1 MLYLLNEDVR
11 TVRWNGE
18 SLHEATSAIVKET
31 MNGDFTLTVKYP
43 ISDSGIYQLIQE
55 DMLIKAPTPVLGAQ
69 LFRIKKPVE
78 HNDHL
83 EITAYHI
90 SDDVMQRSI
99 TQMSVTSQSC
109 GMALSR
115 MVQNT
120 KTALG
125 DFSFN
130 SDIQDRRTFN
140 TTETETLYSV
150 LLDGKHSIVGTWE
163 GELVRDNFAMTVK
176 KSRGENRGVV
186 ITTHK
191 NLKDYQRT
199 KNSQNVVT
207 RIHARST
214 FKPEGAEKETTIRVT
229 VDSPLI
235 NSYPYINEKEY
246 ENNNAKSVEE
256 LQKWAQAKFSNE
268 GIDKISDAIKIEAYE
283 LDGQVVHMGD
293 TVNLKSWK
301 HNVDVFKKAI
311 AYEFDALKEEYI
323 SLILDDKAGAG
334 GSRTS
339 GGLSSAADAI
349 LGVTESA
356 QEVALEKALQNAD
369 LDFDH
374 KAGLLRQEISDGIEL
389 AKAKAEEVKQ
399 ELSDTINQR
408 FNSFDNGP
416 LKEAK
421 RRAEEALR
429 NAGASSLLAQ
439 EAKRI
444 GLDSVARLEEFKSQT
459 TSAQTA
465 LSGDLDALK
474 RTIVN
479 DIRPKQAQVEAEIA
493 KQVEALVQTK
503 KELAGASTLLAQEA
517 KRIELDSVARLEAFK
532 SQTTSAQTALSGD
545 LDVLKRTI
553 ANDIRPKQAQAEAEI
568 AKQVEALSRTKNEL
582 SGASTLLAQEAKR
595 IELDSVARLEAFKSQ
610 TTSAQ
615 TALSGDLDALKRTIA
630 NDIRPKQ
637 AQAEAEIAKQV
648 EALSRTKNELAGVKS
663 AQATYE
669 ETTTRRL
676 SELTNLANGKAS
688 KSELTQT
695 AEELAS
701 RIASV
706 QAGSSR
712 NYFRNSRSRT
722 FTTGGQAVY
731 DYRTFIVPDFW
742 KNSDRFK
749 RDYVRI
755 SFDVTFPVALVNDM
769 PAMVH
774 FSAHP
779 WYAYRNLIFKGGTVE
794 RQHFEFTIDL
804 SSSSETYQTNNVFI
818 RFGTNYGFPAGLQ
831 VVIENA
837 MLSVGNYFPAYQP
850 AYEDQEDRVSVVESN
865 FKQRADSLDAGV
877 SRLTEGFRTKAD
889 ISALNVTA
897 ENIRQSVKSLE
908 TDTQNKLNQ
917 KLSQAEFEVRAGS
930 IRQEILNATKDKANK
945 SELTQTAEELSSKIA
960 SVQASGRNLFLNS
973 LFKQDISKTGIWTTS
988 TYTATIDSESKY
1000 LGHKA
1005 LKIIGLNPSGRD
1017 GGNPK
1022 VTYPALGQFGKVIP
1036 GSTTNQDVTISFY
1049 AKANKNGIMLRSRL
1063 GDIGYKTGNV
1073 TLSTEIKRYVV
1084 HIPKGWTNESK
1095 QTTNEWL
1102 FNFNQE
1108 GTIWIWMPKF
1118 EISDVDTSYSE
1129 APEDIEGQISTVE
1142 STFKQRANSLEAGV
1156 SRLTEGLRTKV
1167 DISALNV
1174 TAENIRQSVKSLETD
1189 TQNKLNQKLSQAE
1202 FEVRAGSIRQE
1213 ILNATKD
1220 KASKSELTQT
1230 AEELASKIASVH
1242 LGRRNLLKGTKELAR
1257 YKPVSEYNGFKVIR
1271 TVAGA
1276 TRYQDSYVERTVIPT
1291 AGTEYIA
1298 IFYARASE
1306 NDYPVRCHFYNPNTV
1321 VSSEN
1326 SSGYKSRSSDGL
1338 SIIRLSTDWQLCWV
1352 KWTQTATDQAKTVI
1366 IGRHGPQVGGKEG
1379 VWVEICAPAIFE
1391 GNLAGDWSPAYED
1404 QDERVSVVESNFKQR
1419 ADSLEAGVSRLTE
1432 GLRTKADISSLNVTA
1447 ENIRQSVKSLETD
1460 TQNKLNQK
1468 LSQAEFEV
1476 RAGSIRQEIL
1486 NATKDKANKSEL
1498 TQTAEELASKIAS
1511 VQVGGRNYIRG
1522 TKRMMLARGLW
1533 ASGTFRPSG
1542 AGTAKTIDVSDSPA
1556 TGFDKAIRLTSSNA
1570 RDQIGIAQD
1579 GFYISQGTYTMSC
1592 WVKGRRGQKVKL
1604 QTYWQVN
1611 DNSGISPIFTLKDE
1625 NWTKLSFTS
1634 ARNRA
1639 GVASIGYVYLVN
1651 AEVGEYLD
1659 VLAPQ
1664 LEDGSLATSSK
1675 EAPEDIEGQISTV
1688 ESTFKQRADSLAA
1701 GVNRLTEG
1709 LRTKADISALN
1720 VTAENIR
1727 QSVKSLETDTQN
1739 KLNQK
1744 LSQAEFEVR
1753 AGSIRQEILNATKDK
1768 ASKSEL
1774 TQTAE
1779 ELASRIASVQ
1789 ASGRNLFL
1797 NSLFKQDIPKTGIWT
1812 TSTYTATIDSE
1823 SKYLGHKALKIIG
1836 LNPSGRDGGNPKV
1849 TYPALGQFG
1858 KVIPGSTTNQDVT
1871 ISFYAKANKNGIMLR
1886 SRLGNIGY
1894 KTGNVTLSTEIKRYV
1909 VHIPKGWTN
1918 ESKQTTNEWLFNF
1931 NQEGTIW
1938 IWMPKFEISDV
1949 DTSYSEAPEDI
1960 EGQISTVES
1969 NFKQRA
1975 DSLEAGVSRLTEGLR
1990 TKVDISALNV
2000 TAENIR
2006 QSVKSLETDTQNKL
2020 NQKLSQAEFEVRA
2033 GSIRQEILN
2042 VTKDKASKSELTQTA
2057 EELSSKIASVQV
2069 GGINLL
2075 RNTAS
2080 LLIGDRSKGCWMSA
2094 SGGNG
2099 RAISVE
2105 VLDPPKK
2112 MIKNMIRVIENT
2124 NGGNKDLTQLV
2135 RLRIGEKYTISCYAR
2150 IASDSPN
2157 ANVNLL
2163 FRSWANNTDLNRK
2176 FQKSISHKN
2185 WQKYS
2190 FTFTADAIE
2199 NSIQF
2204 GQSGAGIIEI
2214 CAPKIESGTLATDY
2228 SEAPEDIEGQISTV
2242 ESTFKQRANSLDA
2255 GVSRLTE
2262 GLRTKVDISALNV
2275 TAENIRQSVK
2285 SLETD
2290 TQNKLNQK
2298 LSQAEFEVRAGSIR
2312 QEILNATKDKADKT
2326 LVVSEAGKLRE
2337 EFSKMKVGGRNLWI
2351 KSKTVGAVIEKLPE
2365 NHVTGQKECYRLENN
2380 STLTFNLEPDF
2391 SSRLYQ
2397 KVTFSAW
2404 IKYENVVQGRN
2415 FWNVFNC
2422 FKHYLFRKNSETGV
2436 QSGPD
2441 YATLGMY
2448 KGSADWKY
2456 ITFTYD
2462 YSEKTNFDQLKTSLR
2477 FNLEG
2482 ATSGTAWVTGIK
2494 VEIGSVATDWSPAP
2508 EDADGLITEAKAT
2521 FERTAQGLRT
2531 DLSAIQEY
2539 VNKDGQRQE
2548 ALQRYTREE
2557 SARQATAVRE
2567 LVNRDFVGKAT
2578 YQEDVKGINQRIEA
2592 VKTSANKDI
2601 ASQIASYRQSVD
2613 GKFTDISSQI
2623 TTYKQDV
2630 GGQISGLSN
2639 RLTSS
2644 EQGTTTQI
2652 SNLSNRINSN
2662 KQGTDNQISNL
2673 KTQVATNKD
2682 NAERQMGRIS
2692 DQVSA
2697 NKANADSQ
2705 FANVTNQLARKVE
2718 TTDFQRVKETSKL
2731 YERILGNT
2739 ENGIADKVARMA
2751 LTNQLFQVEVGKYS
2765 VSGPNLIKNSD
2776 FKNATNEWGSTQN
2789 LGRLV
2794 KHSFYHNG
2802 QKDLMRLSNATKN
2815 ENFLYSHR
2823 FNLERNTDY
2832 VLNFRGF
2839 NNSALASYDVYI
2851 LGRRAGESD
2860 GFTIVKKVVS
2870 SKKLSTSRCEDV
2882 SVTFNSGEMD
2892 NAYIRFDNNGS
2903 SSGTA
2908 DLYITE
2914 VDLYKGYKPRTWQ
2927 PHPEDAVADAN
2938 KKLEATQ
2945 TKMTQLAGSWV
2956 VENINSAGDI
2966 ISGINLGANGHN
2978 RLVGKLTHITGETL
2992 IDRAVIKSA
3001 MVDKLKTANFEAGS
3015 VTTTILEA
3023 EAVTA
3028 EKLKVDNA
3036 LIKKLTATD
3045 AFIDQLI
3052 SKRIF
3057 STKVESVISSST
3069 FLEAYQ
3075 GRIGGFTLGQFDQG
3089 GGRWISG
3096 VNQFSVGMGNGAGYG
3111 VRTAFWANWGN
3122 NWNYAG
3128 PKAWNVN
3135 TDGKMYCRNEVG
3147 FYDQVD
3153 FSNSSRANFYG
3164 NTTFSRSP
3172 VFSNGIELG
3181 SKDVLGDGWNPKGGR
3196 NAVVW
3201 WNQVGSGS
3209 LKYWMEQKSDRRLK
3223 ENITD
3228 TAVKALDKINRLRM
3242 VAFDFI
3248 ENKKHEEIGL
3258 IAQEAETIVPR
3269 IVSRDPENPDGYL
3282 HIDYTALVPYLIKA
3296 IQELNQKIEK
3306 MEKIIA

>member
-1 MLYLLNEDVR
+1 
-11 TVRWNGE
+11 
-18 SLHEATSAIVKET
+18 
-31 MNGDFTLTVKYP
+31 
-43 ISDSGIYQLIQE
+43 
-55 DMLIKAPTPVLGAQ
+55 
-69 LFRIKKPVE
+69 
-78 HNDHL
+78 
-83 EITAYHI
+83 
-90 SDDVMQRSI
+90 
-99 TQMSVTSQSC
+99 
-109 GMALSR
+109 
-115 MVQNT
+115 
-120 KTALG
+120 
-125 DFSFN
+125 
-130 SDIQDRRTFN
+130 
-140 TTETETLYSV
+140 
-150 LLDGKHSIVGTWE
+150 
-163 GELVRDNFAMTVK
+163 
-176 KSRGENRGVV
+176 
-186 ITTHK
+186 
-191 NLKDYQRT
+191 
-199 KNSQNVVT
+199 
-207 RIHARST
+207 
-214 FKPEGAEKETTIRVT
+214 
-229 VDSPLI
+229 
-235 NSYPYINEKEY
+235 
-246 ENNNAKSVEE
+246 
-256 LQKWAQAKFSNE
+256 
-268 GIDKISDAIKIEAYE
+268 
-283 LDGQVVHMGD
+283 
-293 TVNLKSWK
+293 
-301 HNVDVFKKAI
+301 
-311 AYEFDALKEEYI
+311 
-323 SLILDDKAGAG
+323 
-334 GSRTS
+334 
-339 GGLSSAADAI
+339 
-349 LGVTESA
+349 
-356 QEVALEKALQNAD
+356 
-369 LDFDH
+369 
-374 KAGLLRQEISDGIEL
+374 
-389 AKAKAEEVKQ
+389 
-399 ELSDTINQR
+399 
-408 FNSFDNGP
+408 
-416 LKEAK
+416 
-421 RRAEEALR
+421 
-429 NAGASSLLAQ
+429 
-439 EAKRI
+439 
-444 GLDSVARLEEFKSQT
+444 
-459 TSAQTA
+459 
-465 LSGDLDALK
+465 
-474 RTIVN
+474 
-479 DIRPKQAQVEAEIA
+479 
-493 KQVEALVQTK
+493 
-503 KELAGASTLLAQEA
+503 LAQEA

-553 ANDIRPKQAQAEAEI
+553 ANDIRPKQAQAE
-568 AKQVEALSRTKNEL
+568 T
-582 SGASTLLAQEAKR
+582 
-595 IELDSVARLEAFKSQ
+595 
-610 TTSAQ
+610 
-615 TALSGDLDALKRTIA
+615 
-630 NDIRPKQ
+630 
-637 AQAEAEIAKQV
+637 EIAKQV

-701 RIASV
+701 
-706 QAGSSR
+706 
-712 NYFRNSRSRT
+712 
-722 FTTGGQAVY
+722 
-731 DYRTFIVPDFW
+731 
-742 KNSDRFK
+742 K
-749 RDYVRI
+749 
-755 SFDVTFPVALVNDM
+755 
-769 PAMVH
+769 
-774 FSAHP
+774 
-779 WYAYRNLIFKGGTVE
+779 
-794 RQHFEFTIDL
+794 
-804 SSSSETYQTNNVFI
+804 
-818 RFGTNYGFPAGLQ
+818 
-831 VVIENA
+831 
-837 MLSVGNYFPAYQP
+837 
-850 AYEDQEDRVSVVESN
+850 
-865 FKQRADSLDAGV
+865 
-877 SRLTEGFRTKAD
+877 
-889 ISALNVTA
+889 
-897 ENIRQSVKSLE
+897 
-908 TDTQNKLNQ
+908 
-917 KLSQAEFEVRAGS
+917 
-930 IRQEILNATKDKANK
+930 
-945 SELTQTAEELSSKIA
+945 
-960 SVQASGRNLFLNS
+960 
-973 LFKQDISKTGIWTTS
+973 
-988 TYTATIDSESKY
+988 
-1000 LGHKA
+1000 
-1005 LKIIGLNPSGRD
+1005 
-1017 GGNPK
+1017 
-1022 VTYPALGQFGKVIP
+1022 
-1036 GSTTNQDVTISFY
+1036 
-1049 AKANKNGIMLRSRL
+1049 
-1063 GDIGYKTGNV
+1063 
-1073 TLSTEIKRYVV
+1073 
-1084 HIPKGWTNESK
+1084 
-1095 QTTNEWL
+1095 
-1102 FNFNQE
+1102 
-1108 GTIWIWMPKF
+1108 
-1118 EISDVDTSYSE
+1118 
-1129 APEDIEGQISTVE
+1129 
-1142 STFKQRANSLEAGV
+1142 
-1156 SRLTEGLRTKV
+1156 
-1167 DISALNV
+1167 
-1174 TAENIRQSVKSLETD
+1174 
-1189 TQNKLNQKLSQAE
+1189 
-1202 FEVRAGSIRQE
+1202 
-1213 ILNATKD
+1213 
-1220 KASKSELTQT
+1220 
-1230 AEELASKIASVH
+1230 
-1242 LGRRNLLKGTKELAR
+1242 
-1257 YKPVSEYNGFKVIR
+1257 
-1271 TVAGA
+1271 
-1276 TRYQDSYVERTVIPT
+1276 
-1291 AGTEYIA
+1291 
-1298 IFYARASE
+1298 
-1306 NDYPVRCHFYNPNTV
+1306 
-1321 VSSEN
+1321 
-1326 SSGYKSRSSDGL
+1326 
-1338 SIIRLSTDWQLCWV
+1338 
-1352 KWTQTATDQAKTVI
+1352 
-1366 IGRHGPQVGGKEG
+1366 
-1379 VWVEICAPAIFE
+1379 
-1391 GNLAGDWSPAYED
+1391 
-1404 QDERVSVVESNFKQR
+1404 
-1419 ADSLEAGVSRLTE
+1419 
-1432 GLRTKADISSLNVTA
+1432 
-1447 ENIRQSVKSLETD
+1447 
-1460 TQNKLNQK
+1460 
-1468 LSQAEFEV
+1468 
-1476 RAGSIRQEIL
+1476 
-1486 NATKDKANKSEL
+1486 
-1498 TQTAEELASKIAS
+1498 
-1511 VQVGGRNYIRG
+1511 
-1522 TKRMMLARGLW
+1522 
-1533 ASGTFRPSG
+1533 
-1542 AGTAKTIDVSDSPA
+1542 
-1556 TGFDKAIRLTSSNA
+1556 
-1570 RDQIGIAQD
+1570 
-1579 GFYISQGTYTMSC
+1579 
-1592 WVKGRRGQKVKL
+1592 
-1604 QTYWQVN
+1604 
-1611 DNSGISPIFTLKDE
+1611 
-1625 NWTKLSFTS
+1625 
-1634 ARNRA
+1634 
-1639 GVASIGYVYLVN
+1639 
-1651 AEVGEYLD
+1651 
-1659 VLAPQ
+1659 
-1664 LEDGSLATSSK
+1664 
-1675 EAPEDIEGQISTV
+1675 
-1688 ESTFKQRADSLAA
+1688 
-1701 GVNRLTEG
+1701 
-1709 LRTKADISALN
+1709 
-1720 VTAENIR
+1720 
-1727 QSVKSLETDTQN
+1727 
-1739 KLNQK
+1739 
-1744 LSQAEFEVR
+1744 
-1753 AGSIRQEILNATKDK
+1753 
-1768 ASKSEL
+1768 
-1774 TQTAE
+1774 
-1779 ELASRIASVQ
+1779 IASVQ

-1990 TKVDISALNV
+1990 TKADISALNV

-2105 VLDPPKK
+2105 VLDPPQK

-2150 IASDSPN
+2150 VASDSPN

-2163 FRSWANNTDLNRK
+2163 FRSWANDTDLNRK

-2242 ESTFKQRANSLDA
+2242 ESTFKQRANSLEA
-2255 GVSRLTE
+2255 GVNRLTE
-2262 GLRTKVDISALNV
+2262 GLRTKADISSLNV

-2557 SARQATAVRE
+2557 STRQATAVRE

-2652 SNLSNRINSN
+2652 SNISNRINSN

-2945 TKMTQLAGSWV
+2945 TKMTQLAGSWAV
-2956 VENINSAGDI
+2956 QNINSAGDI

-2978 RLVGKLTHITGETL
+2978 RFVGKLTHITGETL

-3045 AFIDQLI
+3045 AFIDELI

-3057 STKVESVISSST
+3057 SIKVESVISSST

-3201 WNQVGSGS
+3201 WNQIGSGS
-3209 LKYWMEQKSDRRLK
+3209 VKYWMEQKSDRRLK

-3306 MEKIIA
+3306 MEKTIA

>member
-1 MLYLLNEDVR
+1 MDALTRRQFDRAMFAKERTLAIRVGDYASRDIKEASFEYGYIKGDTYKPGGTCAGSGKITFTSIITTFNKLDTLHPEIGLLVGDTYQWVKMGEYFINDIEIDRNRNTTTLELMDGMFKLNREYVTDLHFPAEVR
-11 TVRWNGE
+11 EV
-18 SLHEATSAIVKET
+18 
-31 MNGDFTLTVKYP
+31 
-43 ISDSGIYQLIQE
+43 IQE
-55 DMLIKAPTPVLGAQ
+55 ICL
-69 LFRIKKPVE
+69 
-78 HNDHL
+78 
-83 EITAYHI
+83 
-90 SDDVMQRSI
+90 
-99 TQMSVTSQSC
+99 
-109 GMALSR
+109 
-115 MVQNT
+115 
-120 KTALG
+120 KT
-125 DFSFN
+125 
-130 SDIQDRRTFN
+130 
-140 TTETETLYSV
+140 
-150 LLDGKHSIVGTWE
+150 
-163 GELVRDNFAMTVK
+163 
-176 KSRGENRGVV
+176 
-186 ITTHK
+186 
-191 NLKDYQRT
+191 
-199 KNSQNVVT
+199 
-207 RIHARST
+207 
-214 FKPEGAEKETTIRVT
+214 
-229 VDSPLI
+229 
-235 NSYPYINEKEY
+235 
-246 ENNNAKSVEE
+246 
-256 LQKWAQAKFSNE
+256 
-268 GIDKISDAIKIEAYE
+268 
-283 LDGQVVHMGD
+283 
-293 TVNLKSWK
+293 
-301 HNVDVFKKAI
+301 
-311 AYEFDALKEEYI
+311 
-323 SLILDDKAGAG
+323 
-334 GSRTS
+334 
-339 GGLSSAADAI
+339 
-349 LGVTESA
+349 
-356 QEVALEKALQNAD
+356 
-369 LDFDH
+369 
-374 KAGLLRQEISDGIEL
+374 GIEL
-389 AKAKAEEVKQ
+389 ANDYFGISAMRYHIEQVPEGKKLSFRDMLSAMTQMIGMSCFFNREGKMEIRDLTESNITINADSYFLHGLTKSEIEYQIAGITCKTDKKSLTVGMKTGRSLELDNVFMTQSALNDLYYKLKNLTYYPYNLNYQGHLLLEVGQWVTIQTNKKETFKVPVLSQSFTFKGGLRGRISADSKAGNDTQYSYEGTITKHIKQQDGIEAKIQAQIEAADKDFDQKVDKIKKDFNDQVELAKARAEEVKR

-416 LKEAK
+416 LKETK
-421 RRAEEALR
+421 RKAEEALR
-429 NAGASSLLAQ
+429 NAGASTLLAQ

-444 GLDSVARLEEFKSQT
+444 GLDSVARLEAFKSQT

-474 RTIVN
+474 RTIAN
-479 DIRPKQAQVEAEIA
+479 DIRPKQAQAEAEIA
-493 KQVEALVQTK
+493 KQAEALSRTK
-503 KELAGASTLLAQEA
+503 NELAGASTLLAQEA

-532 SQTTSAQTALSGD
+532 LQTTSAQTALSGD
-545 LDVLKRTI
+545 LDV
-553 ANDIRPKQAQAEAEI
+553 
-568 AKQVEALSRTKNEL
+568 
-582 SGASTLLAQEAKR
+582 
-595 IELDSVARLEAFKSQ
+595 
-610 TTSAQ
+610 
-615 TALSGDLDALKRTIA
+615 LKRTIA

-706 QAGSSR
+706 QVGGINLLR
-712 NYFRNSRSRT
+712 NTASLLIGDRS
-722 FTTGGQAVY
+722 
-731 DYRTFIVPDFW
+731 
-742 KNSDRFK
+742 
-749 RDYVRI
+749 
-755 SFDVTFPVALVNDM
+755 
-769 PAMVH
+769 
-774 FSAHP
+774 
-779 WYAYRNLIFKGGTVE
+779 KGCWM
-794 RQHFEFTIDL
+794 
-804 SSSSETYQTNNVFI
+804 SSSGGNGRAISVEVLAPPKKMIKNMI
-818 RFGTNYGFPAGLQ
+818 R
-831 VVIENA
+831 VIENTNG
-837 MLSVGNYFPAYQP
+837 GNKDLTQLVRLRIGEKYTISCYARVASDSPNANVNLLFRSWANDTDLNRKFQKSISHKNWQKYSFTFTADAIENSIQFGQSGAGIIEICAPKIESGTLATDYSEAP
-850 AYEDQEDRVSVVESN
+850 EDIEGQISTVESN
-865 FKQRADSLDAGV
+865 FKQRADSLEAGV
-877 SRLTEGFRTKAD
+877 SRLTEGLRTKAD

-930 IRQEILNATKDKANK
+930 IRQEILN
-945 SELTQTAEELSSKIA
+945 
-960 SVQASGRNLFLNS
+960 V
-973 LFKQDISKTGIWTTS
+973 
-988 TYTATIDSESKY
+988 
-1000 LGHKA
+1000 
-1005 LKIIGLNPSGRD
+1005 
-1017 GGNPK
+1017 
-1022 VTYPALGQFGKVIP
+1022 
-1036 GSTTNQDVTISFY
+1036 
-1049 AKANKNGIMLRSRL
+1049 
-1063 GDIGYKTGNV
+1063 
-1073 TLSTEIKRYVV
+1073 
-1084 HIPKGWTNESK
+1084 
-1095 QTTNEWL
+1095 
-1102 FNFNQE
+1102 
-1108 GTIWIWMPKF
+1108 
-1118 EISDVDTSYSE
+1118 
-1129 APEDIEGQISTVE
+1129 
-1142 STFKQRANSLEAGV
+1142 
-1156 SRLTEGLRTKV
+1156 
-1167 DISALNV
+1167 
-1174 TAENIRQSVKSLETD
+1174 
-1189 TQNKLNQKLSQAE
+1189 
-1202 FEVRAGSIRQE
+1202 
-1213 ILNATKD
+1213 TKD

-1230 AEELASKIASVH
+1230 AEELSSKIASVH

-1404 QDERVSVVESNFKQR
+1404 QDERVSAVESNFKQR
-1419 ADSLEAGVSRLTE
+1419 ADSLEAGVS
-1432 GLRTKADISSLNVTA
+1432 
-1447 ENIRQSVKSLETD
+1447 
-1460 TQNKLNQK
+1460 
-1468 LSQAEFEV
+1468 
-1476 RAGSIRQEIL
+1476 
-1486 NATKDKANKSEL
+1486 
-1498 TQTAEELASKIAS
+1498 
-1511 VQVGGRNYIRG
+1511 
-1522 TKRMMLARGLW
+1522 
-1533 ASGTFRPSG
+1533 
-1542 AGTAKTIDVSDSPA
+1542 
-1556 TGFDKAIRLTSSNA
+1556 
-1570 RDQIGIAQD
+1570 
-1579 GFYISQGTYTMSC
+1579 
-1592 WVKGRRGQKVKL
+1592 
-1604 QTYWQVN
+1604 
-1611 DNSGISPIFTLKDE
+1611 
-1625 NWTKLSFTS
+1625 
-1634 ARNRA
+1634 
-1639 GVASIGYVYLVN
+1639 
-1651 AEVGEYLD
+1651 
-1659 VLAPQ
+1659 
-1664 LEDGSLATSSK
+1664 
-1675 EAPEDIEGQISTV
+1675 
-1688 ESTFKQRADSLAA
+1688 
-1701 GVNRLTEG
+1701 RLTEG

-1768 ASKSEL
+1768 A
-1774 TQTAE
+1774 
-1779 ELASRIASVQ
+1779 
-1789 ASGRNLFL
+1789 
-1797 NSLFKQDIPKTGIWT
+1797 
-1812 TSTYTATIDSE
+1812 
-1823 SKYLGHKALKIIG
+1823 
-1836 LNPSGRDGGNPKV
+1836 
-1849 TYPALGQFG
+1849 
-1858 KVIPGSTTNQDVT
+1858 
-1871 ISFYAKANKNGIMLR
+1871 
-1886 SRLGNIGY
+1886 
-1894 KTGNVTLSTEIKRYV
+1894 
-1909 VHIPKGWTN
+1909 
-1918 ESKQTTNEWLFNF
+1918 
-1931 NQEGTIW
+1931 
-1938 IWMPKFEISDV
+1938 
-1949 DTSYSEAPEDI
+1949 
-1960 EGQISTVES
+1960 
-1969 NFKQRA
+1969 
-1975 DSLEAGVSRLTEGLR
+1975 
-1990 TKVDISALNV
+1990 
-2000 TAENIR
+2000 
-2006 QSVKSLETDTQNKL
+2006 
-2020 NQKLSQAEFEVRA
+2020 
-2033 GSIRQEILN
+2033 
-2042 VTKDKASKSELTQTA
+2042 
-2057 EELSSKIASVQV
+2057 
-2069 GGINLL
+2069 
-2075 RNTAS
+2075 
-2080 LLIGDRSKGCWMSA
+2080 
-2094 SGGNG
+2094 
-2099 RAISVE
+2099 
-2105 VLDPPKK
+2105 
-2112 MIKNMIRVIENT
+2112 
-2124 NGGNKDLTQLV
+2124 
-2135 RLRIGEKYTISCYAR
+2135 
-2150 IASDSPN
+2150 
-2157 ANVNLL
+2157 
-2163 FRSWANNTDLNRK
+2163 
-2176 FQKSISHKN
+2176 
-2185 WQKYS
+2185 
-2190 FTFTADAIE
+2190 
-2199 NSIQF
+2199 
-2204 GQSGAGIIEI
+2204 
-2214 CAPKIESGTLATDY
+2214 
-2228 SEAPEDIEGQISTV
+2228 
-2242 ESTFKQRANSLDA
+2242 
-2255 GVSRLTE
+2255 
-2262 GLRTKVDISALNV
+2262 
-2275 TAENIRQSVK
+2275 
-2285 SLETD
+2285 
-2290 TQNKLNQK
+2290 
-2298 LSQAEFEVRAGSIR
+2298 
-2312 QEILNATKDKADKT
+2312 DKT
-2326 LVVSEAGKLRE
+2326 LVVTEAGKLRE

-2539 VNKDGQRQE
+2539 VNKNGQRQE

-2557 SARQATAVRE
+2557 STRQATAVRE

-2662 KQGTDNQISNL
+2662 KQGADNQISNL

-2945 TKMTQLAGSWV
+2945 TKMTLLTGSWAV
-2956 VENINSAGDI
+2956 QNINSAGDI

-2978 RLVGKLTHITGETL
+2978 RFVGKLTHITGETL

-3001 MVDKLKTANFEAGS
+3001 MVDKLKTGNFEAGS
-3015 VTTTILEA
+3015 VTTTILDA

-3036 LIKKLTATD
+3036 LIRKLTAND

-3057 STKVESVISSST
+3057 SIKVESVISSST

-3096 VNQFSVGMGNGAGYG
+3096 VNQFSVGMGNGAGHG

-3209 LKYWMEQKSDRRLK
+3209 VKYWMEQKSDRRLK

-3258 IAQEAETIVPR
+3258 IAQEAETIVPK

-3306 MEKIIA
+3306 MEKTIA

>member
-1 MLYLLNEDVR
+1 MLYLLNKDVR

-18 SLHEATSAIVKET
+18 PLHEATSAIVKEI

-78 HNDHL
+78 YNDHL

-99 TQMSVTSQSC
+99 TPVSVTSQSC
-109 GMALSR
+109 GMTLSR

-140 TTETETLYSV
+140 TTETETLYSI

-191 NLKDYQRT
+191 NLKNYQRT

-207 RIHARST
+207 RIHAKST

-246 ENNNAKSVEE
+246 ENNNAKTVEE
-256 LQKWAQAKFSNE
+256 LQKWAQSKFSNE
-268 GIDKISDAIKIEAYE
+268 GIDKVSDAIKIEAYE

-301 HNVDVFKKAI
+301 HNVDAFKKAI

-323 SLILDDKAGAG
+323 SLTFDDKAGIG
-334 GSRTS
+334 GSRAS

-356 QEVALEKALQNAD
+356 QEIALDKALQNAD

-374 KAGLLRQEISDGIEL
+374 KAGLLRQEISDDIEL
-389 AKAKAEEVKQ
+389 AKAKAEEVKR

-416 LKEAK
+416 LKETK
-421 RRAEEALR
+421 RKAEEALR
-429 NAGASSLLAQ
+429 QAGASSSLAQ

-444 GLDSVARLEEFKSQT
+444 G
-459 TSAQTA
+459 
-465 LSGDLDALK
+465 
-474 RTIVN
+474 
-479 DIRPKQAQVEAEIA
+479 
-493 KQVEALVQTK
+493 
-503 KELAGASTLLAQEA
+503 
-517 KRIELDSVARLEAFK
+517 LDSVARLEAFK

-545 LDVLKRTI
+545 LDALKRTI

-582 SGASTLLAQEAKR
+582 AGASTLLAQEAKR

-637 AQAEAEIAKQV
+637 AQAETEIAKQV

-755 SFDVTFPVALVNDM
+755 SFDVTFPVALVNDI

-804 SSSSETYQTNNVFI
+804 SSSSEDYQTNNVFI

-850 AYEDQEDRVSVVESN
+850 AYEDQEDRVS
-865 FKQRADSLDAGV
+865 A
-877 SRLTEGFRTKAD
+877 
-889 ISALNVTA
+889 
-897 ENIRQSVKSLE
+897 
-908 TDTQNKLNQ
+908 
-917 KLSQAEFEVRAGS
+917 
-930 IRQEILNATKDKANK
+930 
-945 SELTQTAEELSSKIA
+945 
-960 SVQASGRNLFLNS
+960 
-973 LFKQDISKTGIWTTS
+973 
-988 TYTATIDSESKY
+988 
-1000 LGHKA
+1000 
-1005 LKIIGLNPSGRD
+1005 
-1017 GGNPK
+1017 
-1022 VTYPALGQFGKVIP
+1022 
-1036 GSTTNQDVTISFY
+1036 
-1049 AKANKNGIMLRSRL
+1049 
-1063 GDIGYKTGNV
+1063 
-1073 TLSTEIKRYVV
+1073 
-1084 HIPKGWTNESK
+1084 
-1095 QTTNEWL
+1095 
-1102 FNFNQE
+1102 
-1108 GTIWIWMPKF
+1108 
-1118 EISDVDTSYSE
+1118 
-1129 APEDIEGQISTVE
+1129 
-1142 STFKQRANSLEAGV
+1142 
-1156 SRLTEGLRTKV
+1156 
-1167 DISALNV
+1167 
-1174 TAENIRQSVKSLETD
+1174 
-1189 TQNKLNQKLSQAE
+1189 
-1202 FEVRAGSIRQE
+1202 
-1213 ILNATKD
+1213 
-1220 KASKSELTQT
+1220 
-1230 AEELASKIASVH
+1230 
-1242 LGRRNLLKGTKELAR
+1242 
-1257 YKPVSEYNGFKVIR
+1257 
-1271 TVAGA
+1271 
-1276 TRYQDSYVERTVIPT
+1276 
-1291 AGTEYIA
+1291 
-1298 IFYARASE
+1298 
-1306 NDYPVRCHFYNPNTV
+1306 
-1321 VSSEN
+1321 
-1326 SSGYKSRSSDGL
+1326 
-1338 SIIRLSTDWQLCWV
+1338 
-1352 KWTQTATDQAKTVI
+1352 
-1366 IGRHGPQVGGKEG
+1366 
-1379 VWVEICAPAIFE
+1379 
-1391 GNLAGDWSPAYED
+1391 
-1404 QDERVSVVESNFKQR
+1404 VESNFKQR

-1486 NATKDKANKSEL
+1486 NATKDKASKSEL
-1498 TQTAEELASKIAS
+1498 TQTAEELASK
-1511 VQVGGRNYIRG
+1511 
-1522 TKRMMLARGLW
+1522 
-1533 ASGTFRPSG
+1533 
-1542 AGTAKTIDVSDSPA
+1542 
-1556 TGFDKAIRLTSSNA
+1556 
-1570 RDQIGIAQD
+1570 
-1579 GFYISQGTYTMSC
+1579 
-1592 WVKGRRGQKVKL
+1592 
-1604 QTYWQVN
+1604 
-1611 DNSGISPIFTLKDE
+1611 
-1625 NWTKLSFTS
+1625 
-1634 ARNRA
+1634 
-1639 GVASIGYVYLVN
+1639 
-1651 AEVGEYLD
+1651 
-1659 VLAPQ
+1659 
-1664 LEDGSLATSSK
+1664 
-1675 EAPEDIEGQISTV
+1675 
-1688 ESTFKQRADSLAA
+1688 
-1701 GVNRLTEG
+1701 
-1709 LRTKADISALN
+1709 
-1720 VTAENIR
+1720 
-1727 QSVKSLETDTQN
+1727 
-1739 KLNQK
+1739 
-1744 LSQAEFEVR
+1744 
-1753 AGSIRQEILNATKDK
+1753 
-1768 ASKSEL
+1768 
-1774 TQTAE
+1774 
-1779 ELASRIASVQ
+1779 IASVQ

-1823 SKYLGHKALKIIG
+1823 SKYLGHNALKIIG

-1931 NQEGTIW
+1931 NQEGTVW

-1969 NFKQRA
+1969 
-1975 DSLEAGVSRLTEGLR
+1975 
-1990 TKVDISALNV
+1990 
-2000 TAENIR
+2000 
-2006 QSVKSLETDTQNKL
+2006 
-2020 NQKLSQAEFEVRA
+2020 
-2033 GSIRQEILN
+2033 
-2042 VTKDKASKSELTQTA
+2042 
-2057 EELSSKIASVQV
+2057 
-2069 GGINLL
+2069 
-2075 RNTAS
+2075 
-2080 LLIGDRSKGCWMSA
+2080 
-2094 SGGNG
+2094 
-2099 RAISVE
+2099 
-2105 VLDPPKK
+2105 
-2112 MIKNMIRVIENT
+2112 
-2124 NGGNKDLTQLV
+2124 
-2135 RLRIGEKYTISCYAR
+2135 
-2150 IASDSPN
+2150 
-2157 ANVNLL
+2157 
-2163 FRSWANNTDLNRK
+2163 
-2176 FQKSISHKN
+2176 
-2185 WQKYS
+2185 
-2190 FTFTADAIE
+2190 
-2199 NSIQF
+2199 
-2204 GQSGAGIIEI
+2204 
-2214 CAPKIESGTLATDY
+2214 
-2228 SEAPEDIEGQISTV
+2228 
-2242 ESTFKQRANSLDA
+2242 TFKQRANSLDA
-2255 GVSRLTE
+2255 GVRSLTE
-2262 GLRTKVDISALNV
+2262 GLRTKVDISSLNV

-2927 PHPEDAVADAN
+2927 PHPEDVVADAN

-2945 TKMTQLAGSWV
+2945 TKMTLLTGSWAV
-2956 VENINSAGDI
+2956 QNINSAGDI

-2978 RLVGKLTHITGETL
+2978 RFVGKLTHITGETL

-3015 VTTTILEA
+3015 VTTTILDA

-3028 EKLKVDNA
+3028 DKVRFDA
-3036 LIKKLTATD
+3036 AFIRKMTAND
-3045 AFIDQLI
+3045 AFIDQLT

-3096 VNQFSVGMGNGAGYG
+3096 VNQFSVGMGNGAGHG

-3209 LKYWMEQKSDRRLK
+3209 VKYWMEQKSDRRLK

-3306 MEKIIA
+3306 MEKTIA

>member
-444 GLDSVARLEEFKSQT
+444 GLDSVARLEAFKSQT

-568 AKQVEALSRTKNEL
+568 AKQVEVLSRTKNEL
-582 SGASTLLAQEAKR
+582 S
-595 IELDSVARLEAFKSQ
+595 
-610 TTSAQ
+610 
-615 TALSGDLDALKRTIA
+615 
-630 NDIRPKQ
+630 
-637 AQAEAEIAKQV
+637 
-648 EALSRTKNELAGVKS
+648 GVKS

-804 SSSSETYQTNNVFI
+804 SSSSEDYQTNNVFI

-877 SRLTEGFRTKAD
+877 SRLTEGLRTKAD
-889 ISALNVTA
+889 IS
-897 ENIRQSVKSLE
+897 S
-908 TDTQNKLNQ
+908 
-917 KLSQAEFEVRAGS
+917 
-930 IRQEILNATKDKANK
+930 
-945 SELTQTAEELSSKIA
+945 
-960 SVQASGRNLFLNS
+960 
-973 LFKQDISKTGIWTTS
+973 
-988 TYTATIDSESKY
+988 
-1000 LGHKA
+1000 
-1005 LKIIGLNPSGRD
+1005 
-1017 GGNPK
+1017 
-1022 VTYPALGQFGKVIP
+1022 
-1036 GSTTNQDVTISFY
+1036 
-1049 AKANKNGIMLRSRL
+1049 
-1063 GDIGYKTGNV
+1063 
-1073 TLSTEIKRYVV
+1073 
-1084 HIPKGWTNESK
+1084 
-1095 QTTNEWL
+1095 
-1102 FNFNQE
+1102 
-1108 GTIWIWMPKF
+1108 
-1118 EISDVDTSYSE
+1118 
-1129 APEDIEGQISTVE
+1129 
-1142 STFKQRANSLEAGV
+1142 
-1156 SRLTEGLRTKV
+1156 
-1167 DISALNV
+1167 LNV

-1404 QDERVSVVESNFKQR
+1404 QDERVSAVESNFKQR

-1486 NATKDKANKSEL
+1486 NATKDKASKSEL
-1498 TQTAEELASKIAS
+1498 TQTAEELSSKIAS

-1542 AGTAKTIDVSDSPA
+1542 AGTAKTIDVSDSPV

-1688 ESTFKQRADSLAA
+1688 ESTFKQRANSLDA
-1701 GVNRLTEG
+1701 GVRSLTEG
-1709 LRTKADISALN
+1709 LRTKVDISSLN

-1727 QSVKSLETDTQN
+1727 QSVKRLETDTQN

-1779 ELASRIASVQ
+1779 ELSSKIASVQ

-1797 NSLFKQDIPKTGIWT
+1797 NSLFKQDISKTGIWT
-1812 TSTYTATIDSE
+1812 TSTYTAAIDSE
-1823 SKYLGHKALKIIG
+1823 SKYLGYNALKIIG

-1931 NQEGTIW
+1931 NQEGTVW

-1969 NFKQRA
+1969 TFKQRA
-1975 DSLEAGVSRLTEGLR
+1975 NSLEAGVRSLTEGLR

-2042 VTKDKASKSELTQTA
+2042 ATKDKASKSELTQTA

-2135 RLRIGEKYTISCYAR
+2135 GLRIGEKYTISCYAR

-2494 VEIGSVATDWSPAP
+2494 VEIGSVTTDWSPAP

-3306 MEKIIA
+3306 MEKTIA

>member
-479 DIRPKQAQVEAEIA
+479 DIRPKQAQ
-493 KQVEALVQTK
+493 
-503 KELAGASTLLAQEA
+503 
-517 KRIELDSVARLEAFK
+517 
-532 SQTTSAQTALSGD
+532 
-545 LDVLKRTI
+545 
-553 ANDIRPKQAQAEAEI
+553 AEAEI

-615 TALSGDLDALKRTIA
+615 TALSGDLDVLKRTIA

-804 SSSSETYQTNNVFI
+804 SSSSEDYQTNNVFI

-877 SRLTEGFRTKAD
+877 SRLTEGLRTKAD
-889 ISALNVTA
+889 ISSLNVTA

-930 IRQEILNATKDKANK
+930 IRQEILNATKDKASK

-988 TYTATIDSESKY
+988 TYTAAIDSESKY

-1063 GDIGYKTGNV
+1063 GNIGYKTGNV

-1108 GTIWIWMPKF
+1108 GTVWIWMPKF

-1129 APEDIEGQISTVE
+1129 APEDIEGQISTAE

-1156 SRLTEGLRTKV
+1156 SRLTEGLRTKA
-1167 DISALNV
+1167 DISSLNV

-1379 VWVEICAPAIFE
+1379 VWFEICAPAIFE

-1404 QDERVSVVESNFKQR
+1404 QDERVSAVESNFKQR

-1486 NATKDKANKSEL
+1486 NATKDKASKSEL
-1498 TQTAEELASKIAS
+1498 TQTAEELSSKIAS

-1542 AGTAKTIDVSDSPA
+1542 AGTAKTIDVSDSPV

-1688 ESTFKQRADSLAA
+1688 ESTFKQRANSLEA

-1709 LRTKADISALN
+1709 LRTKVDISALN

-1779 ELASRIASVQ
+1779 EL
-1789 ASGRNLFL
+1789 
-1797 NSLFKQDIPKTGIWT
+1797 
-1812 TSTYTATIDSE
+1812 
-1823 SKYLGHKALKIIG
+1823 
-1836 LNPSGRDGGNPKV
+1836 
-1849 TYPALGQFG
+1849 
-1858 KVIPGSTTNQDVT
+1858 
-1871 ISFYAKANKNGIMLR
+1871 
-1886 SRLGNIGY
+1886 
-1894 KTGNVTLSTEIKRYV
+1894 
-1909 VHIPKGWTN
+1909 
-1918 ESKQTTNEWLFNF
+1918 
-1931 NQEGTIW
+1931 
-1938 IWMPKFEISDV
+1938 
-1949 DTSYSEAPEDI
+1949 
-1960 EGQISTVES
+1960 
-1969 NFKQRA
+1969 
-1975 DSLEAGVSRLTEGLR
+1975 
-1990 TKVDISALNV
+1990 
-2000 TAENIR
+2000 
-2006 QSVKSLETDTQNKL
+2006 
-2020 NQKLSQAEFEVRA
+2020 
-2033 GSIRQEILN
+2033 
-2042 VTKDKASKSELTQTA
+2042 
-2057 EELSSKIASVQV
+2057 SSKIASVQV

-2080 LLIGDRSKGCWMSA
+2080 LLIGDRSKGCWMST

-2135 RLRIGEKYTISCYAR
+2135 GLRIGEKYTISCYAR

-2662 KQGTDNQISNL
+2662 KQGADNQISNL

-2938 KKLEATQ
+2938 KKLEDTDEAIRSVQ
-2945 TKMTQLAGSWV
+2945 SQLTGSWAV
-2956 VENINSAGDI
+2956 QNINSAGDI

-2978 RLVGKLTHITGETL
+2978 RFVGKLTHITGETL

-3306 MEKIIA
+3306 MEKTIA

>member
-1 MLYLLNEDVR
+1 MDALTRRQFDRAMFAKERTLAIRVGEYASRDIKEASFEYGYIKGDTYKPGGTCAGSGKITFTSIITTFNKLDTLHPEIGLLVGDTYQWVKMGEYFINDIEIDRNRNTTTLELMDGMFKLNREYVTDLHFPAEVR
-11 TVRWNGE
+11 EV
-18 SLHEATSAIVKET
+18 
-31 MNGDFTLTVKYP
+31 
-43 ISDSGIYQLIQE
+43 IQE
-55 DMLIKAPTPVLGAQ
+55 ICL
-69 LFRIKKPVE
+69 
-78 HNDHL
+78 
-83 EITAYHI
+83 
-90 SDDVMQRSI
+90 
-99 TQMSVTSQSC
+99 
-109 GMALSR
+109 
-115 MVQNT
+115 
-120 KTALG
+120 KT
-125 DFSFN
+125 
-130 SDIQDRRTFN
+130 
-140 TTETETLYSV
+140 
-150 LLDGKHSIVGTWE
+150 
-163 GELVRDNFAMTVK
+163 
-176 KSRGENRGVV
+176 
-186 ITTHK
+186 
-191 NLKDYQRT
+191 
-199 KNSQNVVT
+199 
-207 RIHARST
+207 
-214 FKPEGAEKETTIRVT
+214 
-229 VDSPLI
+229 
-235 NSYPYINEKEY
+235 
-246 ENNNAKSVEE
+246 
-256 LQKWAQAKFSNE
+256 
-268 GIDKISDAIKIEAYE
+268 
-283 LDGQVVHMGD
+283 
-293 TVNLKSWK
+293 
-301 HNVDVFKKAI
+301 
-311 AYEFDALKEEYI
+311 
-323 SLILDDKAGAG
+323 
-334 GSRTS
+334 
-339 GGLSSAADAI
+339 
-349 LGVTESA
+349 
-356 QEVALEKALQNAD
+356 
-369 LDFDH
+369 
-374 KAGLLRQEISDGIEL
+374 GIEL
-389 AKAKAEEVKQ
+389 ANDYFGISAMRYHIEQVPEGKKLSFRDMLSAMTQMIGMSCFFNREGKMEIRDLTESNITINADSYFLHGLTKSEIEYQIAGITCKTDKKSLTVGMTTGRSLELDNVFITQSALNDLYYKLKNLTYYPYNLNYQGHLLLEVGQWVTIQTNKKETFKVPVLSQSFTFKGGLRGRISADSKAGNDTQYSYEGTITKQIKQQDGFEAKIQAQIEAADKDFDQKVDKIKKDFNDQVELAKARAEEVKR

-421 RRAEEALR
+421 RKAEEALR
-429 NAGASSLLAQ
+429 NAGASSSLAQ
-439 EAKRI
+439 ESKRI
-444 GLDSVARLEEFKSQT
+444 GLDSVARLEAFKSQT

-465 LSGDLDALK
+465 LSGGLDVLK
-474 RTIVN
+474 RTIAN
-479 DIRPKQAQVEAEIA
+479 DIRPKQAQAEAEIA
-493 KQVEALVQTK
+493 KQVEALSRTK
-503 KELAGASTLLAQEA
+503 NELDGASTLLAQEA

-582 SGASTLLAQEAKR
+582 
-595 IELDSVARLEAFKSQ
+595 
-610 TTSAQ
+610 
-615 TALSGDLDALKRTIA
+615 
-630 NDIRPKQ
+630 
-637 AQAEAEIAKQV
+637 
-648 EALSRTKNELAGVKS
+648 AGVKS

-676 SELTNLANGKAS
+676 SELTNLAKDKAS

-706 QAGSSR
+706 QVGGINLLR
-712 NYFRNSRSRT
+712 NTASLLIGDRS
-722 FTTGGQAVY
+722 
-731 DYRTFIVPDFW
+731 
-742 KNSDRFK
+742 
-749 RDYVRI
+749 
-755 SFDVTFPVALVNDM
+755 
-769 PAMVH
+769 
-774 FSAHP
+774 
-779 WYAYRNLIFKGGTVE
+779 KGCWM
-794 RQHFEFTIDL
+794 
-804 SSSSETYQTNNVFI
+804 SSSGGNGRAISVEVLAPPKKMIKNMI
-818 RFGTNYGFPAGLQ
+818 R
-831 VVIENA
+831 VIENTNG
-837 MLSVGNYFPAYQP
+837 GN
-850 AYEDQEDRVSVVESN
+850 
-865 FKQRADSLDAGV
+865 
-877 SRLTEGFRTKAD
+877 
-889 ISALNVTA
+889 
-897 ENIRQSVKSLE
+897 
-908 TDTQNKLNQ
+908 
-917 KLSQAEFEVRAGS
+917 
-930 IRQEILNATKDKANK
+930 KD
-945 SELTQTAEELSSKIA
+945 LTQLVRLRIGEKYTISCYARVASDSPNANVNLLFRSWANDTDLNRKFQKSISHKNWQKYSFTFTADAIE
-960 SVQASGRNLFLNS
+960 NS
-973 LFKQDISKTGIWTTS
+973 I
-988 TYTATIDSESKY
+988 
-1000 LGHKA
+1000 
-1005 LKIIGLNPSGRD
+1005 
-1017 GGNPK
+1017 
-1022 VTYPALGQFGKVIP
+1022 QFGQS
-1036 GSTTNQDVTISFY
+1036 G
-1049 AKANKNGIMLRSRL
+1049 AGIIEICAPKIES
-1063 GDIGYKTGNV
+1063 G
-1073 TLSTEIKRYVV
+1073 TLAT
-1084 HIPKGWTNESK
+1084 
-1095 QTTNEWL
+1095 
-1102 FNFNQE
+1102 
-1108 GTIWIWMPKF
+1108 
-1118 EISDVDTSYSE
+1118 DYSE

-1142 STFKQRANSLEAGV
+1142 STFKQRANSLDAGV
-1156 SRLTEGLRTKV
+1156 RSLTEGLRTKV

-1230 AEELASKIASVH
+1230 AEELSSKIASVH

-1404 QDERVSVVESNFKQR
+1404 QDERVSAVESNFKQR

-1486 NATKDKANKSEL
+1486 NATKDKASKSEL
-1498 TQTAEELASKIAS
+1498 TQTAEELASK
-1511 VQVGGRNYIRG
+1511 
-1522 TKRMMLARGLW
+1522 
-1533 ASGTFRPSG
+1533 
-1542 AGTAKTIDVSDSPA
+1542 
-1556 TGFDKAIRLTSSNA
+1556 
-1570 RDQIGIAQD
+1570 
-1579 GFYISQGTYTMSC
+1579 
-1592 WVKGRRGQKVKL
+1592 
-1604 QTYWQVN
+1604 
-1611 DNSGISPIFTLKDE
+1611 
-1625 NWTKLSFTS
+1625 
-1634 ARNRA
+1634 
-1639 GVASIGYVYLVN
+1639 
-1651 AEVGEYLD
+1651 
-1659 VLAPQ
+1659 
-1664 LEDGSLATSSK
+1664 
-1675 EAPEDIEGQISTV
+1675 
-1688 ESTFKQRADSLAA
+1688 
-1701 GVNRLTEG
+1701 
-1709 LRTKADISALN
+1709 
-1720 VTAENIR
+1720 
-1727 QSVKSLETDTQN
+1727 
-1739 KLNQK
+1739 
-1744 LSQAEFEVR
+1744 
-1753 AGSIRQEILNATKDK
+1753 
-1768 ASKSEL
+1768 
-1774 TQTAE
+1774 
-1779 ELASRIASVQ
+1779 IASVQ

-1931 NQEGTIW
+1931 NQEGTVW

-1949 DTSYSEAPEDI
+1949 DTS
-1960 EGQISTVES
+1960 
-1969 NFKQRA
+1969 
-1975 DSLEAGVSRLTEGLR
+1975 
-1990 TKVDISALNV
+1990 
-2000 TAENIR
+2000 
-2006 QSVKSLETDTQNKL
+2006 
-2020 NQKLSQAEFEVRA
+2020 
-2033 GSIRQEILN
+2033 
-2042 VTKDKASKSELTQTA
+2042 
-2057 EELSSKIASVQV
+2057 
-2069 GGINLL
+2069 
-2075 RNTAS
+2075 
-2080 LLIGDRSKGCWMSA
+2080 
-2094 SGGNG
+2094 
-2099 RAISVE
+2099 
-2105 VLDPPKK
+2105 
-2112 MIKNMIRVIENT
+2112 
-2124 NGGNKDLTQLV
+2124 
-2135 RLRIGEKYTISCYAR
+2135 
-2150 IASDSPN
+2150 
-2157 ANVNLL
+2157 
-2163 FRSWANNTDLNRK
+2163 
-2176 FQKSISHKN
+2176 
-2185 WQKYS
+2185 
-2190 FTFTADAIE
+2190 
-2199 NSIQF
+2199 
-2204 GQSGAGIIEI
+2204 
-2214 CAPKIESGTLATDY
+2214 Y

-2652 SNLSNRINSN
+2652 SNISNRINSN
-2662 KQGTDNQISNL
+2662 KQGADNQISNL

-3306 MEKIIA
+3306 MEKTIA

>member
-1 MLYLLNEDVR
+1 MLYLLNKDVR

-18 SLHEATSAIVKET
+18 PLHEATSAIVKEI

-78 HNDHL
+78 YNDHL

-99 TQMSVTSQSC
+99 TPVSVTSQSC

-140 TTETETLYSV
+140 TTETETLYSI

-163 GELVRDNFAMTVK
+163 GELVRDNFAITVK

-191 NLKDYQRT
+191 NLKNYQRT

-207 RIHARST
+207 RIHAKST

-246 ENNNAKSVEE
+246 ENNNAKTVEE
-256 LQKWAQAKFSNE
+256 LQKWAQSKFSNE
-268 GIDKISDAIKIEAYE
+268 GIDKVSDAIKIEAYE

-301 HNVDVFKKAI
+301 HNVDAFKKAI

-323 SLILDDKAGAG
+323 SLTFDDKAGIG
-334 GSRTS
+334 GSRAS

-356 QEVALEKALQNAD
+356 QEIALEKALQNAD

-374 KAGLLRQEISDGIEL
+374 KAGLLRQEISDDIEL
-389 AKAKAEEVKQ
+389 AKAKAEEVKR

-416 LKEAK
+416 LKETK
-421 RRAEEALR
+421 RKAEEALR
-429 NAGASSLLAQ
+429 N
-439 EAKRI
+439 
-444 GLDSVARLEEFKSQT
+444 
-459 TSAQTA
+459 
-465 LSGDLDALK
+465 
-474 RTIVN
+474 
-479 DIRPKQAQVEAEIA
+479 
-493 KQVEALVQTK
+493 
-503 KELAGASTLLAQEA
+503 AGASTLLAQEA
-517 KRIELDSVARLEAFK
+517 KRIGLDSVARLEAFK

-545 LDVLKRTI
+545 LDVLKQTI

-568 AKQVEALSRTKNEL
+568 AKQAEALSRTKNEL
-582 SGASTLLAQEAKR
+582 AGASTLLAQEAKR

-630 NDIRPKQ
+630 NDIRQKQ
-637 AQAEAEIAKQV
+637 AQAETEIAKQV

-706 QAGSSR
+706 QA
-712 NYFRNSRSRT
+712 
-722 FTTGGQAVY
+722 
-731 DYRTFIVPDFW
+731 
-742 KNSDRFK
+742 
-749 RDYVRI
+749 
-755 SFDVTFPVALVNDM
+755 
-769 PAMVH
+769 
-774 FSAHP
+774 
-779 WYAYRNLIFKGGTVE
+779 
-794 RQHFEFTIDL
+794 
-804 SSSSETYQTNNVFI
+804 
-818 RFGTNYGFPAGLQ
+818 
-831 VVIENA
+831 
-837 MLSVGNYFPAYQP
+837 
-850 AYEDQEDRVSVVESN
+850 
-865 FKQRADSLDAGV
+865 
-877 SRLTEGFRTKAD
+877 
-889 ISALNVTA
+889 
-897 ENIRQSVKSLE
+897 
-908 TDTQNKLNQ
+908 
-917 KLSQAEFEVRAGS
+917 
-930 IRQEILNATKDKANK
+930 
-945 SELTQTAEELSSKIA
+945 
-960 SVQASGRNLFLNS
+960 SGRNLFLNS
-973 LFKQDISKTGIWTTS
+973 LFKQDIS
-988 TYTATIDSESKY
+988 
-1000 LGHKA
+1000 
-1005 LKIIGLNPSGRD
+1005 
-1017 GGNPK
+1017 
-1022 VTYPALGQFGKVIP
+1022 
-1036 GSTTNQDVTISFY
+1036 
-1049 AKANKNGIMLRSRL
+1049 
-1063 GDIGYKTGNV
+1063 
-1073 TLSTEIKRYVV
+1073 
-1084 HIPKGWTNESK
+1084 
-1095 QTTNEWL
+1095 
-1102 FNFNQE
+1102 
-1108 GTIWIWMPKF
+1108 
-1118 EISDVDTSYSE
+1118 
-1129 APEDIEGQISTVE
+1129 
-1142 STFKQRANSLEAGV
+1142 
-1156 SRLTEGLRTKV
+1156 
-1167 DISALNV
+1167 
-1174 TAENIRQSVKSLETD
+1174 
-1189 TQNKLNQKLSQAE
+1189 
-1202 FEVRAGSIRQE
+1202 
-1213 ILNATKD
+1213 
-1220 KASKSELTQT
+1220 
-1230 AEELASKIASVH
+1230 
-1242 LGRRNLLKGTKELAR
+1242 
-1257 YKPVSEYNGFKVIR
+1257 
-1271 TVAGA
+1271 
-1276 TRYQDSYVERTVIPT
+1276 
-1291 AGTEYIA
+1291 
-1298 IFYARASE
+1298 
-1306 NDYPVRCHFYNPNTV
+1306 
-1321 VSSEN
+1321 
-1326 SSGYKSRSSDGL
+1326 
-1338 SIIRLSTDWQLCWV
+1338 
-1352 KWTQTATDQAKTVI
+1352 
-1366 IGRHGPQVGGKEG
+1366 
-1379 VWVEICAPAIFE
+1379 
-1391 GNLAGDWSPAYED
+1391 
-1404 QDERVSVVESNFKQR
+1404 
-1419 ADSLEAGVSRLTE
+1419 
-1432 GLRTKADISSLNVTA
+1432 
-1447 ENIRQSVKSLETD
+1447 
-1460 TQNKLNQK
+1460 
-1468 LSQAEFEV
+1468 
-1476 RAGSIRQEIL
+1476 
-1486 NATKDKANKSEL
+1486 
-1498 TQTAEELASKIAS
+1498 
-1511 VQVGGRNYIRG
+1511 
-1522 TKRMMLARGLW
+1522 
-1533 ASGTFRPSG
+1533 
-1542 AGTAKTIDVSDSPA
+1542 
-1556 TGFDKAIRLTSSNA
+1556 
-1570 RDQIGIAQD
+1570 
-1579 GFYISQGTYTMSC
+1579 
-1592 WVKGRRGQKVKL
+1592 
-1604 QTYWQVN
+1604 
-1611 DNSGISPIFTLKDE
+1611 
-1625 NWTKLSFTS
+1625 
-1634 ARNRA
+1634 
-1639 GVASIGYVYLVN
+1639 
-1651 AEVGEYLD
+1651 
-1659 VLAPQ
+1659 
-1664 LEDGSLATSSK
+1664 
-1675 EAPEDIEGQISTV
+1675 
-1688 ESTFKQRADSLAA
+1688 
-1701 GVNRLTEG
+1701 
-1709 LRTKADISALN
+1709 
-1720 VTAENIR
+1720 
-1727 QSVKSLETDTQN
+1727 
-1739 KLNQK
+1739 
-1744 LSQAEFEVR
+1744 
-1753 AGSIRQEILNATKDK
+1753 
-1768 ASKSEL
+1768 
-1774 TQTAE
+1774 
-1779 ELASRIASVQ
+1779 
-1789 ASGRNLFL
+1789 
-1797 NSLFKQDIPKTGIWT
+1797 KTGIWT

-1931 NQEGTIW
+1931 NQEGTVW

-1969 NFKQRA
+1969 TFKQRA
-1975 DSLEAGVSRLTEGLR
+1975 NSLEAGVSRLTEGLR
-1990 TKVDISALNV
+1990 TKADISALNV

-2042 VTKDKASKSELTQTA
+2042 ATKDKASKSELTQTA

-2105 VLDPPKK
+2105 VLDPPQK

-2548 ALQRYTREE
+2548 ALRTYSREE

-2751 LTNQLFQVEVGKYS
+2751 LTNQLFQVEVGKVAKGGRNYIRNGQFKNGSKNWLEYQSVNFGLNFNYQHSQNPNNRNRPGAHFFHDSQNISNFFGLQQTFAFEGVRGEKVS
-2765 VSGPNLIKNSD
+2765 VSLLVSKDGSDSYSGLKVALHYIKNKNIIGQEWQNIPSSQITSKYKRFTFTFTLSD
-2776 FKNATNEWGSTQN
+2776 DVEN
-2789 LGRLV
+2789 L
-2794 KHSFYHNG
+2794 N
-2802 QKDLMRLSNATKN
+2802 LMLFGEKGKTIN
-2815 ENFLYSHR
+2815 LYVTDVQ
-2823 FNLERNTDY
+2823 LERGSVATDY
-2832 VLNFRGF
+2832 KE
-2839 NNSALASYDVYI
+2839 A
-2851 LGRRAGESD
+2851 
-2860 GFTIVKKVVS
+2860 
-2870 SKKLSTSRCEDV
+2870 
-2882 SVTFNSGEMD
+2882 
-2892 NAYIRFDNNGS
+2892 
-2903 SSGTA
+2903 
-2908 DLYITE
+2908 
-2914 VDLYKGYKPRTWQ
+2914 
-2927 PHPEDAVADAN
+2927 PEDTD
-2938 KKLEATQ
+2938 EAIRSVQ
-2945 TKMTQLAGSWV
+2945 SQLTGSWAV
-2956 VENINSAGDI
+2956 QNINSAGDI

-2978 RLVGKLTHITGETL
+2978 RFVGKLTHITGETL

-3028 EKLKVDNA
+3028 EKLKVDDA

-3045 AFIDQLI
+3045 AFIYELI

-3209 LKYWMEQKSDRRLK
+3209 VKYWMEQKSDRRLK

-3248 ENKKHEEIGL
+3248 ESKKHEEIGL

-3306 MEKIIA
+3306 MEKTIA

>member
-1 MLYLLNEDVR
+1 MDALTRRQFDRAMFAKERTLAIRVGEYASRDIKEASFEYGYIKGDTYKPGGTCAGSGKITFTSIITTFNKLDTLHPEIGLLVGDTYQWVKMGEYFINDIEIDRNRNTTTLELMDGMFKLNREYVTDLHFPAEVR
-11 TVRWNGE
+11 EV
-18 SLHEATSAIVKET
+18 
-31 MNGDFTLTVKYP
+31 
-43 ISDSGIYQLIQE
+43 IQE
-55 DMLIKAPTPVLGAQ
+55 ICL
-69 LFRIKKPVE
+69 
-78 HNDHL
+78 
-83 EITAYHI
+83 
-90 SDDVMQRSI
+90 
-99 TQMSVTSQSC
+99 
-109 GMALSR
+109 
-115 MVQNT
+115 
-120 KTALG
+120 KT
-125 DFSFN
+125 
-130 SDIQDRRTFN
+130 
-140 TTETETLYSV
+140 
-150 LLDGKHSIVGTWE
+150 
-163 GELVRDNFAMTVK
+163 
-176 KSRGENRGVV
+176 
-186 ITTHK
+186 
-191 NLKDYQRT
+191 
-199 KNSQNVVT
+199 
-207 RIHARST
+207 
-214 FKPEGAEKETTIRVT
+214 
-229 VDSPLI
+229 
-235 NSYPYINEKEY
+235 
-246 ENNNAKSVEE
+246 
-256 LQKWAQAKFSNE
+256 
-268 GIDKISDAIKIEAYE
+268 
-283 LDGQVVHMGD
+283 
-293 TVNLKSWK
+293 
-301 HNVDVFKKAI
+301 
-311 AYEFDALKEEYI
+311 
-323 SLILDDKAGAG
+323 
-334 GSRTS
+334 
-339 GGLSSAADAI
+339 
-349 LGVTESA
+349 
-356 QEVALEKALQNAD
+356 
-369 LDFDH
+369 
-374 KAGLLRQEISDGIEL
+374 GIEL
-389 AKAKAEEVKQ
+389 ANDYFGISAMRYHIEQVPEGKKLSFRDMLSAMTQMIGMSCFFNREGKMEIRDLTESNITINADSYFLHGLTKSEIEYQIAGITCKTDKKSLTVGMKTGRSLELDNVFMTQSALNDLYYKLKNLTYYPYNLNYQGHLLLEVGQWVTIQTNKKETFKVPVLSQSFIFKGGLRGRISADSKAGNDTQYSYEGTITKQIKQQDGIEAKIQAQIEAADKDFDQKVDKIKKDFNDQVELAKARAEEVKR

-416 LKEAK
+416 LKETK
-421 RRAEEALR
+421 HKAEEALR
-429 NAGASSLLAQ
+429 N
-439 EAKRI
+439 
-444 GLDSVARLEEFKSQT
+444 
-459 TSAQTA
+459 
-465 LSGDLDALK
+465 
-474 RTIVN
+474 
-479 DIRPKQAQVEAEIA
+479 
-493 KQVEALVQTK
+493 
-503 KELAGASTLLAQEA
+503 AGASTLLAQEA
-517 KRIELDSVARLEAFK
+517 KRIGLDSVARLEAFK

-545 LDVLKRTI
+545 LDALKRTI
-553 ANDIRPKQAQAEAEI
+553 ANDIRPKQAQVEAEI
-568 AKQVEALSRTKNEL
+568 AKQAEALSRTKNEL
-582 SGASTLLAQEAKR
+582 AGASTLLAQEAKR
-595 IELDSVARLEAFKSQ
+595 IGLDSVARLEAFKSQ

-648 EALSRTKNELAGVKS
+648 EVLSRTKNELSGVKS

-804 SSSSETYQTNNVFI
+804 SSSSEDYQTNNVFI

-877 SRLTEGFRTKAD
+877 SRLTEG
-889 ISALNVTA
+889 
-897 ENIRQSVKSLE
+897 
-908 TDTQNKLNQ
+908 
-917 KLSQAEFEVRAGS
+917 
-930 IRQEILNATKDKANK
+930 
-945 SELTQTAEELSSKIA
+945 
-960 SVQASGRNLFLNS
+960 
-973 LFKQDISKTGIWTTS
+973 
-988 TYTATIDSESKY
+988 
-1000 LGHKA
+1000 
-1005 LKIIGLNPSGRD
+1005 
-1017 GGNPK
+1017 
-1022 VTYPALGQFGKVIP
+1022 
-1036 GSTTNQDVTISFY
+1036 
-1049 AKANKNGIMLRSRL
+1049 
-1063 GDIGYKTGNV
+1063 
-1073 TLSTEIKRYVV
+1073 
-1084 HIPKGWTNESK
+1084 
-1095 QTTNEWL
+1095 
-1102 FNFNQE
+1102 
-1108 GTIWIWMPKF
+1108 
-1118 EISDVDTSYSE
+1118 
-1129 APEDIEGQISTVE
+1129 
-1142 STFKQRANSLEAGV
+1142 
-1156 SRLTEGLRTKV
+1156 
-1167 DISALNV
+1167 
-1174 TAENIRQSVKSLETD
+1174 
-1189 TQNKLNQKLSQAE
+1189 
-1202 FEVRAGSIRQE
+1202 
-1213 ILNATKD
+1213 
-1220 KASKSELTQT
+1220 
-1230 AEELASKIASVH
+1230 
-1242 LGRRNLLKGTKELAR
+1242 
-1257 YKPVSEYNGFKVIR
+1257 
-1271 TVAGA
+1271 
-1276 TRYQDSYVERTVIPT
+1276 
-1291 AGTEYIA
+1291 
-1298 IFYARASE
+1298 
-1306 NDYPVRCHFYNPNTV
+1306 
-1321 VSSEN
+1321 
-1326 SSGYKSRSSDGL
+1326 
-1338 SIIRLSTDWQLCWV
+1338 
-1352 KWTQTATDQAKTVI
+1352 
-1366 IGRHGPQVGGKEG
+1366 
-1379 VWVEICAPAIFE
+1379 
-1391 GNLAGDWSPAYED
+1391 
-1404 QDERVSVVESNFKQR
+1404 
-1419 ADSLEAGVSRLTE
+1419 
-1432 GLRTKADISSLNVTA
+1432 LRTKADISS
-1447 ENIRQSVKSLETD
+1447 
-1460 TQNKLNQK
+1460 
-1468 LSQAEFEV
+1468 
-1476 RAGSIRQEIL
+1476 
-1486 NATKDKANKSEL
+1486 
-1498 TQTAEELASKIAS
+1498 
-1511 VQVGGRNYIRG
+1511 
-1522 TKRMMLARGLW
+1522 
-1533 ASGTFRPSG
+1533 
-1542 AGTAKTIDVSDSPA
+1542 
-1556 TGFDKAIRLTSSNA
+1556 
-1570 RDQIGIAQD
+1570 
-1579 GFYISQGTYTMSC
+1579 
-1592 WVKGRRGQKVKL
+1592 
-1604 QTYWQVN
+1604 
-1611 DNSGISPIFTLKDE
+1611 
-1625 NWTKLSFTS
+1625 
-1634 ARNRA
+1634 
-1639 GVASIGYVYLVN
+1639 
-1651 AEVGEYLD
+1651 
-1659 VLAPQ
+1659 
-1664 LEDGSLATSSK
+1664 
-1675 EAPEDIEGQISTV
+1675 
-1688 ESTFKQRADSLAA
+1688 
-1701 GVNRLTEG
+1701 
-1709 LRTKADISALN
+1709 LN

-1990 TKVDISALNV
+1990 TKADISALNV

-2057 EELSSKIASVQV
+2057 EELSSKIASVHLGRRNLLKGTKELARYKPVSEYNGFKVIRTVAGATRYQDSYVERTVIPTAGTEYIAIFYARASENDYPVRCHFYNPNTVVSSENSSGYKSRSSDGLSIIRLSTDWQLCWVKWTQTATDQAKTVIIGRHGPQV
-2069 GGINLL
+2069 GGKE
-2075 RNTAS
+2075 
-2080 LLIGDRSKGCWMSA
+2080 GVW
-2094 SGGNG
+2094 
-2099 RAISVE
+2099 V
-2105 VLDPPKK
+2105 
-2112 MIKNMIRVIENT
+2112 
-2124 NGGNKDLTQLV
+2124 
-2135 RLRIGEKYTISCYAR
+2135 
-2150 IASDSPN
+2150 
-2157 ANVNLL
+2157 
-2163 FRSWANNTDLNRK
+2163 
-2176 FQKSISHKN
+2176 
-2185 WQKYS
+2185 
-2190 FTFTADAIE
+2190 
-2199 NSIQF
+2199 
-2204 GQSGAGIIEI
+2204 EI
-2214 CAPKIESGTLATDY
+2214 CAPAIFEGNLAGDWSPAY
-2228 SEAPEDIEGQISTV
+2228 EDQDERVSAV
-2242 ESTFKQRANSLDA
+2242 ESNFKQRADSLEA

-2262 GLRTKVDISALNV
+2262 GLRTKADISALNVTAENIRQSVKSLETDTQNKLNQKLSQAEFEVRAGSIRQEILNVTKDKASKSELTQTAEELSSKIASVHLGRRNLLKGTKELARYKPVSEYNGFKVIRTVAGATRYQDSYVERTVIPTAGTEYIAIFYARASENDYPVRCHFYNPNTVVSSENSSGYKSRSSDGLSIIRLSTDWQLCWVKWTQTATDQAKTVIIGRHGPQVGGKEGVWVEICAPAIFEGNLAGDWSPAYEDQDERVSAVESNFKQRADSLEAGVSRLTEGLRTKADISSLNV

-2326 LVVSEAGKLRE
+2326 LVISEAGKLRE

-2380 STLTFNLEPDF
+2380 STLMFNIEPDF

-2404 IKYENVVQGRN
+2404 VKYENVVQGRN

-2652 SNLSNRINSN
+2652 SNL
-2662 KQGTDNQISNL
+2662 

-2692 DQVSA
+2692 NQVSA

-2914 VDLYKGYKPRTWQ
+2914 VDLYKGYKSRTWQ

-2978 RLVGKLTHITGETL
+2978 RFVGKLTHITGETL

-3001 MVDKLKTANFEAGS
+3001 MVDKLKTGNFEAGS
-3015 VTTTILEA
+3015 VTTTILDA

-3028 EKLKVDNA
+3028 EKVRFDDAFIRKM
-3036 LIKKLTATD
+3036 TAND
-3045 AFIDQLI
+3045 AFIDQLT

-3057 STKVESVISSST
+3057 SIKVESVISSST

-3096 VNQFSVGMGNGAGYG
+3096 VNQFSVGMGNGAGHG

-3209 LKYWMEQKSDRRLK
+3209 VKYWMEQKSDRRLK

>member
-1 MLYLLNEDVR
+1 MDALTRRQFDRAMFAKERTLAIRVGDYASRDIKEASFEYGYIKGDTYKPGGTCAGSGKITFTSIITTFNKLDTLHPEIGLLVGDTYQWVKMGEYFINDIEIDRNRNTTTLELMDGMFKLNREYVTDLHFPAEVR
-11 TVRWNGE
+11 EV
-18 SLHEATSAIVKET
+18 
-31 MNGDFTLTVKYP
+31 
-43 ISDSGIYQLIQE
+43 IQE
-55 DMLIKAPTPVLGAQ
+55 ICL
-69 LFRIKKPVE
+69 
-78 HNDHL
+78 
-83 EITAYHI
+83 
-90 SDDVMQRSI
+90 
-99 TQMSVTSQSC
+99 
-109 GMALSR
+109 
-115 MVQNT
+115 
-120 KTALG
+120 KT
-125 DFSFN
+125 
-130 SDIQDRRTFN
+130 
-140 TTETETLYSV
+140 
-150 LLDGKHSIVGTWE
+150 
-163 GELVRDNFAMTVK
+163 
-176 KSRGENRGVV
+176 
-186 ITTHK
+186 
-191 NLKDYQRT
+191 
-199 KNSQNVVT
+199 
-207 RIHARST
+207 
-214 FKPEGAEKETTIRVT
+214 
-229 VDSPLI
+229 
-235 NSYPYINEKEY
+235 
-246 ENNNAKSVEE
+246 
-256 LQKWAQAKFSNE
+256 
-268 GIDKISDAIKIEAYE
+268 
-283 LDGQVVHMGD
+283 
-293 TVNLKSWK
+293 
-301 HNVDVFKKAI
+301 
-311 AYEFDALKEEYI
+311 
-323 SLILDDKAGAG
+323 
-334 GSRTS
+334 
-339 GGLSSAADAI
+339 
-349 LGVTESA
+349 
-356 QEVALEKALQNAD
+356 
-369 LDFDH
+369 
-374 KAGLLRQEISDGIEL
+374 GIEL
-389 AKAKAEEVKQ
+389 ANDYFGISAMRYHIEQVPEGKKLSFRDMLSAMTQMIGMSCFFNREGKMEIRDLTESNITINADSYFLHGLTKSEIEYQIAGITCKTDKKSLTVGMKTGRSLELDNVFMTQSALNDLYYKLKNLTYYPYNLNYQGHLLLEVGQWVTIQTNKKETFKVPVLSQSFIFKGGLRGRISADSKAGNDTQYSYEGTITKQIKQQDGIEAKIQAQIEAADKDFDQKVDKIKKDFNDQVELAKARAEEVKR

-416 LKEAK
+416 LKETK
-421 RRAEEALR
+421 HKAEEALR
-429 NAGASSLLAQ
+429 N
-439 EAKRI
+439 
-444 GLDSVARLEEFKSQT
+444 
-459 TSAQTA
+459 
-465 LSGDLDALK
+465 
-474 RTIVN
+474 
-479 DIRPKQAQVEAEIA
+479 
-493 KQVEALVQTK
+493 
-503 KELAGASTLLAQEA
+503 AGASTLLAQEA
-517 KRIELDSVARLEAFK
+517 KRI
-532 SQTTSAQTALSGD
+532 G
-545 LDVLKRTI
+545 
-553 ANDIRPKQAQAEAEI
+553 
-568 AKQVEALSRTKNEL
+568 
-582 SGASTLLAQEAKR
+582 
-595 IELDSVARLEAFKSQ
+595 LDSVARLEAFKSQ

-648 EALSRTKNELAGVKS
+648 EALSRTKNELAGASTLLAQEAKRIGLDSVARLEAFKSQTTSAQTALSGDLDALKRTIANDIRPKQAQAETEIAKQAEALSRTKNELSGVKS

-695 AEELAS
+695 AEELS
-701 RIASV
+701 SKIASV

-804 SSSSETYQTNNVFI
+804 SSSSEDYQTNNVFI

-850 AYEDQEDRVSVVESN
+850 AYEDQED
-865 FKQRADSLDAGV
+865 
-877 SRLTEGFRTKAD
+877 
-889 ISALNVTA
+889 
-897 ENIRQSVKSLE
+897 
-908 TDTQNKLNQ
+908 
-917 KLSQAEFEVRAGS
+917 
-930 IRQEILNATKDKANK
+930 
-945 SELTQTAEELSSKIA
+945 
-960 SVQASGRNLFLNS
+960 
-973 LFKQDISKTGIWTTS
+973 
-988 TYTATIDSESKY
+988 
-1000 LGHKA
+1000 
-1005 LKIIGLNPSGRD
+1005 
-1017 GGNPK
+1017 
-1022 VTYPALGQFGKVIP
+1022 
-1036 GSTTNQDVTISFY
+1036 
-1049 AKANKNGIMLRSRL
+1049 
-1063 GDIGYKTGNV
+1063 
-1073 TLSTEIKRYVV
+1073 
-1084 HIPKGWTNESK
+1084 
-1095 QTTNEWL
+1095 
-1102 FNFNQE
+1102 
-1108 GTIWIWMPKF
+1108 
-1118 EISDVDTSYSE
+1118 
-1129 APEDIEGQISTVE
+1129 
-1142 STFKQRANSLEAGV
+1142 
-1156 SRLTEGLRTKV
+1156 
-1167 DISALNV
+1167 
-1174 TAENIRQSVKSLETD
+1174 
-1189 TQNKLNQKLSQAE
+1189 
-1202 FEVRAGSIRQE
+1202 
-1213 ILNATKD
+1213 
-1220 KASKSELTQT
+1220 
-1230 AEELASKIASVH
+1230 
-1242 LGRRNLLKGTKELAR
+1242 
-1257 YKPVSEYNGFKVIR
+1257 
-1271 TVAGA
+1271 
-1276 TRYQDSYVERTVIPT
+1276 
-1291 AGTEYIA
+1291 
-1298 IFYARASE
+1298 
-1306 NDYPVRCHFYNPNTV
+1306 
-1321 VSSEN
+1321 
-1326 SSGYKSRSSDGL
+1326 
-1338 SIIRLSTDWQLCWV
+1338 
-1352 KWTQTATDQAKTVI
+1352 
-1366 IGRHGPQVGGKEG
+1366 
-1379 VWVEICAPAIFE
+1379 
-1391 GNLAGDWSPAYED
+1391 
-1404 QDERVSVVESNFKQR
+1404 RVSVVESNFKQR

-1486 NATKDKANKSEL
+1486 NATKDKA
-1498 TQTAEELASKIAS
+1498 
-1511 VQVGGRNYIRG
+1511 
-1522 TKRMMLARGLW
+1522 
-1533 ASGTFRPSG
+1533 
-1542 AGTAKTIDVSDSPA
+1542 
-1556 TGFDKAIRLTSSNA
+1556 
-1570 RDQIGIAQD
+1570 
-1579 GFYISQGTYTMSC
+1579 
-1592 WVKGRRGQKVKL
+1592 
-1604 QTYWQVN
+1604 
-1611 DNSGISPIFTLKDE
+1611 
-1625 NWTKLSFTS
+1625 
-1634 ARNRA
+1634 
-1639 GVASIGYVYLVN
+1639 
-1651 AEVGEYLD
+1651 
-1659 VLAPQ
+1659 
-1664 LEDGSLATSSK
+1664 
-1675 EAPEDIEGQISTV
+1675 
-1688 ESTFKQRADSLAA
+1688 
-1701 GVNRLTEG
+1701 
-1709 LRTKADISALN
+1709 
-1720 VTAENIR
+1720 
-1727 QSVKSLETDTQN
+1727 
-1739 KLNQK
+1739 
-1744 LSQAEFEVR
+1744 
-1753 AGSIRQEILNATKDK
+1753 
-1768 ASKSEL
+1768 SKSEL

-1779 ELASRIASVQ
+1779 ELSSKIASVQ

-1797 NSLFKQDIPKTGIWT
+1797 NSLLKQDIPKTGIWT

-1969 NFKQRA
+1969 TFKQRA
-1975 DSLEAGVSRLTEGLR
+1975 NSLEAGVNRLTEGLR
-1990 TKVDISALNV
+1990 TKADIS
-2000 TAENIR
+2000 
-2006 QSVKSLETDTQNKL
+2006 S
-2020 NQKLSQAEFEVRA
+2020 
-2033 GSIRQEILN
+2033 
-2042 VTKDKASKSELTQTA
+2042 
-2057 EELSSKIASVQV
+2057 
-2069 GGINLL
+2069 
-2075 RNTAS
+2075 
-2080 LLIGDRSKGCWMSA
+2080 
-2094 SGGNG
+2094 
-2099 RAISVE
+2099 
-2105 VLDPPKK
+2105 
-2112 MIKNMIRVIENT
+2112 
-2124 NGGNKDLTQLV
+2124 
-2135 RLRIGEKYTISCYAR
+2135 
-2150 IASDSPN
+2150 
-2157 ANVNLL
+2157 
-2163 FRSWANNTDLNRK
+2163 
-2176 FQKSISHKN
+2176 
-2185 WQKYS
+2185 
-2190 FTFTADAIE
+2190 
-2199 NSIQF
+2199 
-2204 GQSGAGIIEI
+2204 
-2214 CAPKIESGTLATDY
+2214 
-2228 SEAPEDIEGQISTV
+2228 
-2242 ESTFKQRANSLDA
+2242 
-2255 GVSRLTE
+2255 
-2262 GLRTKVDISALNV
+2262 LNV

-2557 SARQATAVRE
+2557 STRQATAVRE

-2652 SNLSNRINSN
+2652 SNISNRINSN

-2927 PHPEDAVADAN
+2927 PHPEDVVADAN

-2945 TKMTQLAGSWV
+2945 TKMTLLTGSWAV
-2956 VENINSAGDI
+2956 QNINSAGDI

-2978 RLVGKLTHITGETL
+2978 RFVGKLTHITGETL

-3001 MVDKLKTANFEAGS
+3001 IVDKLKTANFEAGS
-3015 VTTTILEA
+3015 VTTTILDA

-3045 AFIDQLI
+3045 AFIYELI

-3096 VNQFSVGMGNGAGYG
+3096 VNQFSVGMGNGAGHG

-3209 LKYWMEQKSDRRLK
+3209 VKYWMEQKSDRRLK

-3258 IAQEAETIVPR
+3258 IAQEAETIVPK

-3306 MEKIIA
+3306 MEKTIA

>member
-1 MLYLLNEDVR
+1 MIYLTEGNTPLNEAYNDEIVHLGNNTYQLTFRFPTSDTKWELLKEETFLTADDLHGEQDFYIFEVEKQQGYIQVYANQVISLLNNYIVSSIEVDRVSGTR
-11 TVRWNGE
+11 V
-18 SLHEATSAIVKET
+18 LSAFA
-31 MNGDFTLTVKYP
+31 G
-43 ISDSGIYQLIQE
+43 
-55 DMLIKAPTPVLGAQ
+55 
-69 LFRIKKPVE
+69 
-78 HNDHL
+78 
-83 EITAYHI
+83 
-90 SDDVMQRSI
+90 SI
-99 TQMSVTSQSC
+99 TR
-109 GMALSR
+109 A
-115 MVQNT
+115 NP
-120 KTALG
+120 
-125 DFSFN
+125 FSFF
-130 SDIQDRRTFN
+130 SDIDDRH
-140 TTETETLYSV
+140 TLNIKDKNAMEV
-150 LLDGKHSIVGTWE
+150 LAKGKHSILGQWGGDMVRNGYNLRLLKNGGSENESLFMYKKNLSSYQHKTSTKSLKTRITFKTTVKGE
-163 GELVRDNFAMTVK
+163 GENAVDHDYM
-176 KSRGENRGVV
+176 VV
-186 ITTHK
+186 I
-191 NLKDYQRT
+191 
-199 KNSQNVVT
+199 
-207 RIHARST
+207 
-214 FKPEGAEKETTIRVT
+214 
-229 VDSPLI
+229 DSPLLGNYSQI
-235 NSYPYINEKEY
+235 YEDVVEVNDQDVTDEASLIEY
-246 ENNNAKSVEE
+246 GKQYFRTSMCDMLEDNLEISVVGQSDVAVQMFDVVSFYHEWYGLDVRKKITKYTYSPMAK
-256 LQKWAQAKFSNE
+256 L
-268 GIDKISDAIKIEAYE
+268 
-283 LDGQVVHMGD
+283 
-293 TVNLKSWK
+293 LKSIGFGTFQSSLANAIGGIVNDAVLNESRNL
-301 HNVDVFKKAI
+301 HQIFEERLKKEI
-311 AYEFDALKEEYI
+311 ANADRAFDAEFSKREKTI
-323 SLILDDKAGAG
+323 
-334 GSRTS
+334 T
-339 GGLSSAADAI
+339 DA
-349 LGVTESA
+349 
-356 QEVALEKALQNAD
+356 
-369 LDFDH
+369 
-374 KAGLLRQEISDGIEL
+374 IEL

-421 RRAEEALR
+421 RKAEEALR
-429 NAGASSLLAQ
+429 NAGASSSLAQ
-439 EAKRI
+439 ESKRI
-444 GLDSVARLEEFKSQT
+444 G
-459 TSAQTA
+459 
-465 LSGDLDALK
+465 
-474 RTIVN
+474 
-479 DIRPKQAQVEAEIA
+479 
-493 KQVEALVQTK
+493 
-503 KELAGASTLLAQEA
+503 
-517 KRIELDSVARLEAFK
+517 LDSVARLEAFK

-545 LDVLKRTI
+545 LDALKRTI
-553 ANDIRPKQAQAEAEI
+553 ANDIRPKQAQVEAEI

-582 SGASTLLAQEAKR
+582 DGASTLLAQEAKR

-637 AQAEAEIAKQV
+637 AQAETEIAKQV

-688 KSELTQT
+688 
-695 AEELAS
+695 
-701 RIASV
+701 
-706 QAGSSR
+706 
-712 NYFRNSRSRT
+712 
-722 FTTGGQAVY
+722 
-731 DYRTFIVPDFW
+731 
-742 KNSDRFK
+742 
-749 RDYVRI
+749 
-755 SFDVTFPVALVNDM
+755 
-769 PAMVH
+769 
-774 FSAHP
+774 
-779 WYAYRNLIFKGGTVE
+779 
-794 RQHFEFTIDL
+794 
-804 SSSSETYQTNNVFI
+804 
-818 RFGTNYGFPAGLQ
+818 
-831 VVIENA
+831 
-837 MLSVGNYFPAYQP
+837 
-850 AYEDQEDRVSVVESN
+850 
-865 FKQRADSLDAGV
+865 
-877 SRLTEGFRTKAD
+877 
-889 ISALNVTA
+889 
-897 ENIRQSVKSLE
+897 
-908 TDTQNKLNQ
+908 
-917 KLSQAEFEVRAGS
+917 
-930 IRQEILNATKDKANK
+930 K

-1063 GDIGYKTGNV
+1063 GNIGYKTGNV

-1108 GTIWIWMPKF
+1108 GTVWIWMPKF

-1142 STFKQRANSLEAGV
+1142 STFKQRAN
-1156 SRLTEGLRTKV
+1156 
-1167 DISALNV
+1167 
-1174 TAENIRQSVKSLETD
+1174 
-1189 TQNKLNQKLSQAE
+1189 
-1202 FEVRAGSIRQE
+1202 
-1213 ILNATKD
+1213 
-1220 KASKSELTQT
+1220 
-1230 AEELASKIASVH
+1230 
-1242 LGRRNLLKGTKELAR
+1242 
-1257 YKPVSEYNGFKVIR
+1257 
-1271 TVAGA
+1271 
-1276 TRYQDSYVERTVIPT
+1276 
-1291 AGTEYIA
+1291 
-1298 IFYARASE
+1298 
-1306 NDYPVRCHFYNPNTV
+1306 
-1321 VSSEN
+1321 
-1326 SSGYKSRSSDGL
+1326 
-1338 SIIRLSTDWQLCWV
+1338 
-1352 KWTQTATDQAKTVI
+1352 
-1366 IGRHGPQVGGKEG
+1366 
-1379 VWVEICAPAIFE
+1379 
-1391 GNLAGDWSPAYED
+1391 
-1404 QDERVSVVESNFKQR
+1404 
-1419 ADSLEAGVSRLTE
+1419 SLEAGVSRLTE

-1486 NATKDKANKSEL
+1486 NATKDKASKSEL
-1498 TQTAEELASKIAS
+1498 TQTAEELSSKIAS

-1542 AGTAKTIDVSDSPA
+1542 AGTAKTIDVSDSPV

-1688 ESTFKQRADSLAA
+1688 ESTFKQRANSLDA
-1701 GVNRLTEG
+1701 GVRSLTEG
-1709 LRTKADISALN
+1709 LRTKVDISSLN

-1727 QSVKSLETDTQN
+1727 QSVKRLETDTQN

-1779 ELASRIASVQ
+1779 ELSSKIASVQ

-1797 NSLFKQDIPKTGIWT
+1797 NSLFKQDISKTGIWT
-1812 TSTYTATIDSE
+1812 TSTYTAAIDSE
-1823 SKYLGHKALKIIG
+1823 SKYLGYNALKIIG

-1931 NQEGTIW
+1931 NQEGTVW

-1969 NFKQRA
+1969 TFKQRA
-1975 DSLEAGVSRLTEGLR
+1975 NSLDAGVNRLTEGLR

-2042 VTKDKASKSELTQTA
+2042 ATKDKASKSELTQTA
-2057 EELSSKIASVQV
+2057 EELASRIASVQV

-2751 LTNQLFQVEVGKYS
+2751 LTNQLFQVEVGKVAKGGRNYIRNGQFKNGSKNWLEYQSVNFGLNFNYQHSQNPNNRNRPGLHFYHDSQDVANFFGIQQSFAFDGVRGEKVS
-2765 VSGPNLIKNSD
+2765 VSLLVSKDGGDSNSGLKVALHYIKNKNIIGQEWQNIPSPQITSKYKRFTFTFTLSD
-2776 FKNATNEWGSTQN
+2776 DVEN
-2789 LGRLV
+2789 L
-2794 KHSFYHNG
+2794 N
-2802 QKDLMRLSNATKN
+2802 LMLFGEKGKTIN
-2815 ENFLYSHR
+2815 LYVTDVQ
-2823 FNLERNTDY
+2823 LERGSVATDY
-2832 VLNFRGF
+2832 KE
-2839 NNSALASYDVYI
+2839 A
-2851 LGRRAGESD
+2851 
-2860 GFTIVKKVVS
+2860 
-2870 SKKLSTSRCEDV
+2870 
-2882 SVTFNSGEMD
+2882 
-2892 NAYIRFDNNGS
+2892 
-2903 SSGTA
+2903 
-2908 DLYITE
+2908 
-2914 VDLYKGYKPRTWQ
+2914 
-2927 PHPEDAVADAN
+2927 PEDTD
-2938 KKLEATQ
+2938 EAIRSVQ
-2945 TKMTQLAGSWV
+2945 SQLTGSWAV
-2956 VENINSAGDI
+2956 QNINSAGDI

-2978 RLVGKLTHITGETL
+2978 RFVGKLTHITGETL

-3057 STKVESVISSST
+3057 SIKVESVISSST

-3209 LKYWMEQKSDRRLK
+3209 VKYWMEQKSDRRLK

-3258 IAQEAETIVPR
+3258 IAQEAETIVPK

-3306 MEKIIA
+3306 MEKTIA

>member
-1 MLYLLNEDVR
+1 MDALTRRQFDRAMFAKERTLAIRVGDYASRDIKEASFEYGYIKGDTYKPGGTCAGSGKITFTSIITTFNKLDTLHPEIGLLVGDTYQWVKMGEYFINDIEIDRNRNTTTLELMDGMFKLNREYVTDLHFPAEVR
-11 TVRWNGE
+11 EV
-18 SLHEATSAIVKET
+18 
-31 MNGDFTLTVKYP
+31 
-43 ISDSGIYQLIQE
+43 IQE
-55 DMLIKAPTPVLGAQ
+55 ICL
-69 LFRIKKPVE
+69 
-78 HNDHL
+78 
-83 EITAYHI
+83 
-90 SDDVMQRSI
+90 
-99 TQMSVTSQSC
+99 
-109 GMALSR
+109 
-115 MVQNT
+115 
-120 KTALG
+120 KT
-125 DFSFN
+125 
-130 SDIQDRRTFN
+130 
-140 TTETETLYSV
+140 
-150 LLDGKHSIVGTWE
+150 
-163 GELVRDNFAMTVK
+163 
-176 KSRGENRGVV
+176 
-186 ITTHK
+186 
-191 NLKDYQRT
+191 
-199 KNSQNVVT
+199 
-207 RIHARST
+207 
-214 FKPEGAEKETTIRVT
+214 
-229 VDSPLI
+229 
-235 NSYPYINEKEY
+235 
-246 ENNNAKSVEE
+246 
-256 LQKWAQAKFSNE
+256 
-268 GIDKISDAIKIEAYE
+268 
-283 LDGQVVHMGD
+283 
-293 TVNLKSWK
+293 
-301 HNVDVFKKAI
+301 
-311 AYEFDALKEEYI
+311 
-323 SLILDDKAGAG
+323 
-334 GSRTS
+334 
-339 GGLSSAADAI
+339 
-349 LGVTESA
+349 
-356 QEVALEKALQNAD
+356 
-369 LDFDH
+369 
-374 KAGLLRQEISDGIEL
+374 GIEL
-389 AKAKAEEVKQ
+389 ANDYFGISAMRYHIEQVPEGKKLSFRDMLSAMTQMIGMSCFFNREGKMEIRDLTESNITINADSYFLHGLTKSEIEYQIAGITCKTDKKSLTVGMKTGRSLELDNVFMTQSALNDLYYKLKNLTYYPYNLNYQGHLLLEVGQWVTIQTNKKETFKVPVLSQSFTFKGGLRGRISADSKAGNDTQYSYEGTITKQIKQQDGVEAKIQAQIEAADKDFDQKVDKIKKDFNDQVELAKARAEEVKR

-421 RRAEEALR
+421 RKAEEALR
-429 NAGASSLLAQ
+429 N
-439 EAKRI
+439 
-444 GLDSVARLEEFKSQT
+444 
-459 TSAQTA
+459 
-465 LSGDLDALK
+465 
-474 RTIVN
+474 
-479 DIRPKQAQVEAEIA
+479 
-493 KQVEALVQTK
+493 
-503 KELAGASTLLAQEA
+503 AGASTLLAQEA
-517 KRIELDSVARLEAFK
+517 KRIGLDSVARLEAFK

-545 LDVLKRTI
+545 LDVLKQTI

-568 AKQVEALSRTKNEL
+568 AKQAEALSRTKNEL
-582 SGASTLLAQEAKR
+582 AGASTLLAQEAKR

-630 NDIRPKQ
+630 NDIRQKQ
-637 AQAEAEIAKQV
+637 AQAETEIAKQV

-676 SELTNLANGKAS
+676 SELTNLANG
-688 KSELTQT
+688 
-695 AEELAS
+695 
-701 RIASV
+701 
-706 QAGSSR
+706 
-712 NYFRNSRSRT
+712 
-722 FTTGGQAVY
+722 
-731 DYRTFIVPDFW
+731 
-742 KNSDRFK
+742 
-749 RDYVRI
+749 
-755 SFDVTFPVALVNDM
+755 
-769 PAMVH
+769 
-774 FSAHP
+774 
-779 WYAYRNLIFKGGTVE
+779 
-794 RQHFEFTIDL
+794 
-804 SSSSETYQTNNVFI
+804 
-818 RFGTNYGFPAGLQ
+818 
-831 VVIENA
+831 
-837 MLSVGNYFPAYQP
+837 
-850 AYEDQEDRVSVVESN
+850 
-865 FKQRADSLDAGV
+865 
-877 SRLTEGFRTKAD
+877 
-889 ISALNVTA
+889 
-897 ENIRQSVKSLE
+897 
-908 TDTQNKLNQ
+908 
-917 KLSQAEFEVRAGS
+917 
-930 IRQEILNATKDKANK
+930 
-945 SELTQTAEELSSKIA
+945 
-960 SVQASGRNLFLNS
+960 
-973 LFKQDISKTGIWTTS
+973 
-988 TYTATIDSESKY
+988 
-1000 LGHKA
+1000 
-1005 LKIIGLNPSGRD
+1005 
-1017 GGNPK
+1017 
-1022 VTYPALGQFGKVIP
+1022 
-1036 GSTTNQDVTISFY
+1036 
-1049 AKANKNGIMLRSRL
+1049 
-1063 GDIGYKTGNV
+1063 
-1073 TLSTEIKRYVV
+1073 
-1084 HIPKGWTNESK
+1084 
-1095 QTTNEWL
+1095 
-1102 FNFNQE
+1102 
-1108 GTIWIWMPKF
+1108 
-1118 EISDVDTSYSE
+1118 
-1129 APEDIEGQISTVE
+1129 
-1142 STFKQRANSLEAGV
+1142 
-1156 SRLTEGLRTKV
+1156 
-1167 DISALNV
+1167 
-1174 TAENIRQSVKSLETD
+1174 
-1189 TQNKLNQKLSQAE
+1189 
-1202 FEVRAGSIRQE
+1202 
-1213 ILNATKD
+1213 

-1404 QDERVSVVESNFKQR
+1404 QDERVSAVESNFKQR

-1432 GLRTKADISSLNVTA
+1432 GLRTKADISS
-1447 ENIRQSVKSLETD
+1447 
-1460 TQNKLNQK
+1460 
-1468 LSQAEFEV
+1468 
-1476 RAGSIRQEIL
+1476 
-1486 NATKDKANKSEL
+1486 
-1498 TQTAEELASKIAS
+1498 
-1511 VQVGGRNYIRG
+1511 
-1522 TKRMMLARGLW
+1522 
-1533 ASGTFRPSG
+1533 
-1542 AGTAKTIDVSDSPA
+1542 
-1556 TGFDKAIRLTSSNA
+1556 
-1570 RDQIGIAQD
+1570 
-1579 GFYISQGTYTMSC
+1579 
-1592 WVKGRRGQKVKL
+1592 
-1604 QTYWQVN
+1604 
-1611 DNSGISPIFTLKDE
+1611 
-1625 NWTKLSFTS
+1625 
-1634 ARNRA
+1634 
-1639 GVASIGYVYLVN
+1639 
-1651 AEVGEYLD
+1651 
-1659 VLAPQ
+1659 
-1664 LEDGSLATSSK
+1664 
-1675 EAPEDIEGQISTV
+1675 
-1688 ESTFKQRADSLAA
+1688 
-1701 GVNRLTEG
+1701 
-1709 LRTKADISALN
+1709 
-1720 VTAENIR
+1720 
-1727 QSVKSLETDTQN
+1727 
-1739 KLNQK
+1739 
-1744 LSQAEFEVR
+1744 
-1753 AGSIRQEILNATKDK
+1753 
-1768 ASKSEL
+1768 
-1774 TQTAE
+1774 
-1779 ELASRIASVQ
+1779 
-1789 ASGRNLFL
+1789 
-1797 NSLFKQDIPKTGIWT
+1797 
-1812 TSTYTATIDSE
+1812 
-1823 SKYLGHKALKIIG
+1823 
-1836 LNPSGRDGGNPKV
+1836 
-1849 TYPALGQFG
+1849 
-1858 KVIPGSTTNQDVT
+1858 
-1871 ISFYAKANKNGIMLR
+1871 
-1886 SRLGNIGY
+1886 
-1894 KTGNVTLSTEIKRYV
+1894 
-1909 VHIPKGWTN
+1909 
-1918 ESKQTTNEWLFNF
+1918 
-1931 NQEGTIW
+1931 
-1938 IWMPKFEISDV
+1938 
-1949 DTSYSEAPEDI
+1949 
-1960 EGQISTVES
+1960 
-1969 NFKQRA
+1969 
-1975 DSLEAGVSRLTEGLR
+1975 
-1990 TKVDISALNV
+1990 
-2000 TAENIR
+2000 
-2006 QSVKSLETDTQNKL
+2006 
-2020 NQKLSQAEFEVRA
+2020 
-2033 GSIRQEILN
+2033 
-2042 VTKDKASKSELTQTA
+2042 
-2057 EELSSKIASVQV
+2057 
-2069 GGINLL
+2069 
-2075 RNTAS
+2075 
-2080 LLIGDRSKGCWMSA
+2080 
-2094 SGGNG
+2094 
-2099 RAISVE
+2099 
-2105 VLDPPKK
+2105 
-2112 MIKNMIRVIENT
+2112 
-2124 NGGNKDLTQLV
+2124 
-2135 RLRIGEKYTISCYAR
+2135 
-2150 IASDSPN
+2150 
-2157 ANVNLL
+2157 
-2163 FRSWANNTDLNRK
+2163 
-2176 FQKSISHKN
+2176 
-2185 WQKYS
+2185 
-2190 FTFTADAIE
+2190 
-2199 NSIQF
+2199 
-2204 GQSGAGIIEI
+2204 
-2214 CAPKIESGTLATDY
+2214 
-2228 SEAPEDIEGQISTV
+2228 
-2242 ESTFKQRANSLDA
+2242 
-2255 GVSRLTE
+2255 
-2262 GLRTKVDISALNV
+2262 LNV

-3209 LKYWMEQKSDRRLK
+3209 
-3223 ENITD
+3223 
-3228 TAVKALDKINRLRM
+3228 
-3242 VAFDFI
+3242 
-3248 ENKKHEEIGL
+3248 
-3258 IAQEAETIVPR
+3258 
-3269 IVSRDPENPDGYL
+3269 
-3282 HIDYTALVPYLIKA
+3282 
-3296 IQELNQKIEK
+3296 
-3306 MEKIIA
+3306 

>member
-1 MLYLLNEDVR
+1 
-11 TVRWNGE
+11 
-18 SLHEATSAIVKET
+18 
-31 MNGDFTLTVKYP
+31 
-43 ISDSGIYQLIQE
+43 
-55 DMLIKAPTPVLGAQ
+55 
-69 LFRIKKPVE
+69 
-78 HNDHL
+78 
-83 EITAYHI
+83 
-90 SDDVMQRSI
+90 
-99 TQMSVTSQSC
+99 
-109 GMALSR
+109 
-115 MVQNT
+115 
-120 KTALG
+120 
-125 DFSFN
+125 
-130 SDIQDRRTFN
+130 
-140 TTETETLYSV
+140 
-150 LLDGKHSIVGTWE
+150 
-163 GELVRDNFAMTVK
+163 
-176 KSRGENRGVV
+176 
-186 ITTHK
+186 
-191 NLKDYQRT
+191 
-199 KNSQNVVT
+199 
-207 RIHARST
+207 
-214 FKPEGAEKETTIRVT
+214 
-229 VDSPLI
+229 
-235 NSYPYINEKEY
+235 
-246 ENNNAKSVEE
+246 
-256 LQKWAQAKFSNE
+256 
-268 GIDKISDAIKIEAYE
+268 
-283 LDGQVVHMGD
+283 
-293 TVNLKSWK
+293 
-301 HNVDVFKKAI
+301 
-311 AYEFDALKEEYI
+311 
-323 SLILDDKAGAG
+323 
-334 GSRTS
+334 
-339 GGLSSAADAI
+339 
-349 LGVTESA
+349 
-356 QEVALEKALQNAD
+356 
-369 LDFDH
+369 
-374 KAGLLRQEISDGIEL
+374 
-389 AKAKAEEVKQ
+389 AKARAEEVKR

-416 LKEAK
+416 LKETK
-421 RRAEEALR
+421 HKAEEALR
-429 NAGASSLLAQ
+429 N
-439 EAKRI
+439 
-444 GLDSVARLEEFKSQT
+444 
-459 TSAQTA
+459 
-465 LSGDLDALK
+465 
-474 RTIVN
+474 
-479 DIRPKQAQVEAEIA
+479 
-493 KQVEALVQTK
+493 
-503 KELAGASTLLAQEA
+503 AGASTLLAQEA
-517 KRIELDSVARLEAFK
+517 KRIGLDSVARLEAFK

-545 LDVLKRTI
+545 LDVLKQTI

-568 AKQVEALSRTKNEL
+568 AKQAEALSRTKNEL
-582 SGASTLLAQEAKR
+582 AGASTLLAQEAKR

-630 NDIRPKQ
+630 NDIRQKQ
-637 AQAEAEIAKQV
+637 AQAETEIAKQV
-648 EALSRTKNELAGVKS
+648 EALSRTKNELSGVKS
-663 AQATYE
+663 AQATYK

-701 RIASV
+701 R
-706 QAGSSR
+706 
-712 NYFRNSRSRT
+712 
-722 FTTGGQAVY
+722 
-731 DYRTFIVPDFW
+731 
-742 KNSDRFK
+742 
-749 RDYVRI
+749 
-755 SFDVTFPVALVNDM
+755 
-769 PAMVH
+769 
-774 FSAHP
+774 
-779 WYAYRNLIFKGGTVE
+779 
-794 RQHFEFTIDL
+794 
-804 SSSSETYQTNNVFI
+804 
-818 RFGTNYGFPAGLQ
+818 
-831 VVIENA
+831 
-837 MLSVGNYFPAYQP
+837 
-850 AYEDQEDRVSVVESN
+850 
-865 FKQRADSLDAGV
+865 
-877 SRLTEGFRTKAD
+877 
-889 ISALNVTA
+889 
-897 ENIRQSVKSLE
+897 
-908 TDTQNKLNQ
+908 
-917 KLSQAEFEVRAGS
+917 
-930 IRQEILNATKDKANK
+930 
-945 SELTQTAEELSSKIA
+945 IA

-1000 LGHKA
+1000 LGYNA

-1063 GDIGYKTGNV
+1063 GNIGYKTGNV

-1230 AEELASKIASVH
+1230 AEELSSKIASVQVGGRNYIRGTKRMMLARGLWASGTFRPSGAGTAKTIDVSDSPVTGFDKAIRLTSSNARDQIGIAQDGFYISQGTYTMSCWVKGRRGQKVKLQTYWQANDNSGISPIFTLKDENWTKLSFTSARNRAGVASIGYVYLVNAEVGEYLDVLAPQLEDGSLATSSKEAPEDIEGQISTVESTFKQRANSLDAGVRSLTEGLRTKVDISSLNVTAENIRQSVKRLETDTQNKLNQKLSQAEFEVRAGSIRQEILNATKDKASKSELTQTAEELASRIASVH

-1404 QDERVSVVESNFKQR
+1404 QDERVSAVESNFKQR
-1419 ADSLEAGVSRLTE
+1419 ADSL
-1432 GLRTKADISSLNVTA
+1432 
-1447 ENIRQSVKSLETD
+1447 
-1460 TQNKLNQK
+1460 
-1468 LSQAEFEV
+1468 
-1476 RAGSIRQEIL
+1476 
-1486 NATKDKANKSEL
+1486 
-1498 TQTAEELASKIAS
+1498 
-1511 VQVGGRNYIRG
+1511 
-1522 TKRMMLARGLW
+1522 
-1533 ASGTFRPSG
+1533 
-1542 AGTAKTIDVSDSPA
+1542 
-1556 TGFDKAIRLTSSNA
+1556 
-1570 RDQIGIAQD
+1570 
-1579 GFYISQGTYTMSC
+1579 
-1592 WVKGRRGQKVKL
+1592 
-1604 QTYWQVN
+1604 
-1611 DNSGISPIFTLKDE
+1611 
-1625 NWTKLSFTS
+1625 
-1634 ARNRA
+1634 
-1639 GVASIGYVYLVN
+1639 
-1651 AEVGEYLD
+1651 
-1659 VLAPQ
+1659 
-1664 LEDGSLATSSK
+1664 
-1675 EAPEDIEGQISTV
+1675 
-1688 ESTFKQRADSLAA
+1688 
-1701 GVNRLTEG
+1701 
-1709 LRTKADISALN
+1709 
-1720 VTAENIR
+1720 
-1727 QSVKSLETDTQN
+1727 
-1739 KLNQK
+1739 
-1744 LSQAEFEVR
+1744 
-1753 AGSIRQEILNATKDK
+1753 
-1768 ASKSEL
+1768 
-1774 TQTAE
+1774 
-1779 ELASRIASVQ
+1779 
-1789 ASGRNLFL
+1789 
-1797 NSLFKQDIPKTGIWT
+1797 
-1812 TSTYTATIDSE
+1812 
-1823 SKYLGHKALKIIG
+1823 
-1836 LNPSGRDGGNPKV
+1836 
-1849 TYPALGQFG
+1849 
-1858 KVIPGSTTNQDVT
+1858 
-1871 ISFYAKANKNGIMLR
+1871 
-1886 SRLGNIGY
+1886 
-1894 KTGNVTLSTEIKRYV
+1894 
-1909 VHIPKGWTN
+1909 
-1918 ESKQTTNEWLFNF
+1918 
-1931 NQEGTIW
+1931 
-1938 IWMPKFEISDV
+1938 
-1949 DTSYSEAPEDI
+1949 
-1960 EGQISTVES
+1960 
-1969 NFKQRA
+1969 
-1975 DSLEAGVSRLTEGLR
+1975 
-1990 TKVDISALNV
+1990 
-2000 TAENIR
+2000 
-2006 QSVKSLETDTQNKL
+2006 
-2020 NQKLSQAEFEVRA
+2020 
-2033 GSIRQEILN
+2033 
-2042 VTKDKASKSELTQTA
+2042 
-2057 EELSSKIASVQV
+2057 
-2069 GGINLL
+2069 
-2075 RNTAS
+2075 
-2080 LLIGDRSKGCWMSA
+2080 
-2094 SGGNG
+2094 
-2099 RAISVE
+2099 
-2105 VLDPPKK
+2105 
-2112 MIKNMIRVIENT
+2112 
-2124 NGGNKDLTQLV
+2124 
-2135 RLRIGEKYTISCYAR
+2135 
-2150 IASDSPN
+2150 
-2157 ANVNLL
+2157 
-2163 FRSWANNTDLNRK
+2163 
-2176 FQKSISHKN
+2176 
-2185 WQKYS
+2185 
-2190 FTFTADAIE
+2190 
-2199 NSIQF
+2199 
-2204 GQSGAGIIEI
+2204 
-2214 CAPKIESGTLATDY
+2214 
-2228 SEAPEDIEGQISTV
+2228 
-2242 ESTFKQRANSLDA
+2242 DA
-2255 GVSRLTE
+2255 GVRSLTE

-2326 LVVSEAGKLRE
+2326 LVVTEAGKLRE

-2422 FKHYLFRKNSETGV
+2422 FKHYLFRKNSETVV

-2652 SNLSNRINSN
+2652 SNL
-2662 KQGTDNQISNL
+2662 

-2776 FKNATNEWGSTQN
+2776 FKNGTNEWGSTQN

-2978 RLVGKLTHITGETL
+2978 RFVGKLTHITGETL

-3075 GRIGGFTLGQFDQG
+3075 GR
-3089 GGRWISG
+3089 
-3096 VNQFSVGMGNGAGYG
+3096 
-3111 VRTAFWANWGN
+3111 
-3122 NWNYAG
+3122 
-3128 PKAWNVN
+3128 
-3135 TDGKMYCRNEVG
+3135 
-3147 FYDQVD
+3147 
-3153 FSNSSRANFYG
+3153 
-3164 NTTFSRSP
+3164 
-3172 VFSNGIELG
+3172 
-3181 SKDVLGDGWNPKGGR
+3181 
-3196 NAVVW
+3196 
-3201 WNQVGSGS
+3201 
-3209 LKYWMEQKSDRRLK
+3209 
-3223 ENITD
+3223 
-3228 TAVKALDKINRLRM
+3228 
-3242 VAFDFI
+3242 
-3248 ENKKHEEIGL
+3248 
-3258 IAQEAETIVPR
+3258 
-3269 IVSRDPENPDGYL
+3269 
-3282 HIDYTALVPYLIKA
+3282 
-3296 IQELNQKIEK
+3296 
-3306 MEKIIA
+3306 

>member
-1 MLYLLNEDVR
+1 MDALTRRQFDRAMFAKNRTLAIRVGDYASQDIKEASFEYGYIKGDTYKPGGTCAGSGKITFTSIITTFNKLDTLHPEIGLLVGDTYQWVKMGEYFINDIEIDRNRNTTTLELMDGMFKLNREYVTDLHFPAEVR
-11 TVRWNGE
+11 EV
-18 SLHEATSAIVKET
+18 
-31 MNGDFTLTVKYP
+31 
-43 ISDSGIYQLIQE
+43 IQE
-55 DMLIKAPTPVLGAQ
+55 ICL
-69 LFRIKKPVE
+69 
-78 HNDHL
+78 
-83 EITAYHI
+83 
-90 SDDVMQRSI
+90 
-99 TQMSVTSQSC
+99 
-109 GMALSR
+109 
-115 MVQNT
+115 
-120 KTALG
+120 KT
-125 DFSFN
+125 
-130 SDIQDRRTFN
+130 
-140 TTETETLYSV
+140 
-150 LLDGKHSIVGTWE
+150 
-163 GELVRDNFAMTVK
+163 
-176 KSRGENRGVV
+176 
-186 ITTHK
+186 
-191 NLKDYQRT
+191 
-199 KNSQNVVT
+199 
-207 RIHARST
+207 
-214 FKPEGAEKETTIRVT
+214 
-229 VDSPLI
+229 
-235 NSYPYINEKEY
+235 
-246 ENNNAKSVEE
+246 
-256 LQKWAQAKFSNE
+256 
-268 GIDKISDAIKIEAYE
+268 
-283 LDGQVVHMGD
+283 
-293 TVNLKSWK
+293 
-301 HNVDVFKKAI
+301 
-311 AYEFDALKEEYI
+311 
-323 SLILDDKAGAG
+323 
-334 GSRTS
+334 
-339 GGLSSAADAI
+339 
-349 LGVTESA
+349 
-356 QEVALEKALQNAD
+356 
-369 LDFDH
+369 
-374 KAGLLRQEISDGIEL
+374 GIEL
-389 AKAKAEEVKQ
+389 ANDYFGISAMRYHIEQVLEGKKLSFRDMLSAMTQMIGMSCFFNREGKMEIRDLTESNITINADSYFLHGLTKSEIEYQISGITCKTDKKSLTVGMKTGRSLELDNVFMTQSALNDLYYKLKNLTYYPYNLNYQGHLLLEVGQWVTIQTNKKETFKVPVLSQSFTFKGGLRGRISADSKAGNDTQYSYEGTITKQIKQQDGVEAKVQAQIEAADKDFDQKVDKIKKDFNDQVELAKARAEEVKR

-421 RRAEEALR
+421 RKAEEALR
-429 NAGASSLLAQ
+429 NAGASTLLAQ

-444 GLDSVARLEEFKSQT
+444 GLDSVARLEAFKSQT

-479 DIRPKQAQVEAEIA
+479 DIRPKQAQAETEIA
-493 KQVEALVQTK
+493 KQVEALSRTK
-503 KELAGASTLLAQEA
+503 NELAGASTLFAQEA

-545 LDVLKRTI
+545 LDV
-553 ANDIRPKQAQAEAEI
+553 
-568 AKQVEALSRTKNEL
+568 
-582 SGASTLLAQEAKR
+582 
-595 IELDSVARLEAFKSQ
+595 
-610 TTSAQ
+610 
-615 TALSGDLDALKRTIA
+615 LKRTIA

-695 AEELAS
+695 AEEL
-701 RIASV
+701 
-706 QAGSSR
+706 
-712 NYFRNSRSRT
+712 
-722 FTTGGQAVY
+722 
-731 DYRTFIVPDFW
+731 
-742 KNSDRFK
+742 
-749 RDYVRI
+749 
-755 SFDVTFPVALVNDM
+755 
-769 PAMVH
+769 
-774 FSAHP
+774 
-779 WYAYRNLIFKGGTVE
+779 
-794 RQHFEFTIDL
+794 
-804 SSSSETYQTNNVFI
+804 
-818 RFGTNYGFPAGLQ
+818 
-831 VVIENA
+831 
-837 MLSVGNYFPAYQP
+837 
-850 AYEDQEDRVSVVESN
+850 
-865 FKQRADSLDAGV
+865 
-877 SRLTEGFRTKAD
+877 
-889 ISALNVTA
+889 
-897 ENIRQSVKSLE
+897 
-908 TDTQNKLNQ
+908 
-917 KLSQAEFEVRAGS
+917 
-930 IRQEILNATKDKANK
+930 
-945 SELTQTAEELSSKIA
+945 SSKIA

-988 TYTATIDSESKY
+988 TYTA
-1000 LGHKA
+1000 A
-1005 LKIIGLNPSGRD
+1005 
-1017 GGNPK
+1017 
-1022 VTYPALGQFGKVIP
+1022 
-1036 GSTTNQDVTISFY
+1036 
-1049 AKANKNGIMLRSRL
+1049 
-1063 GDIGYKTGNV
+1063 
-1073 TLSTEIKRYVV
+1073 
-1084 HIPKGWTNESK
+1084 
-1095 QTTNEWL
+1095 
-1102 FNFNQE
+1102 
-1108 GTIWIWMPKF
+1108 
-1118 EISDVDTSYSE
+1118 
-1129 APEDIEGQISTVE
+1129 
-1142 STFKQRANSLEAGV
+1142 
-1156 SRLTEGLRTKV
+1156 
-1167 DISALNV
+1167 
-1174 TAENIRQSVKSLETD
+1174 
-1189 TQNKLNQKLSQAE
+1189 
-1202 FEVRAGSIRQE
+1202 
-1213 ILNATKD
+1213 
-1220 KASKSELTQT
+1220 
-1230 AEELASKIASVH
+1230 
-1242 LGRRNLLKGTKELAR
+1242 
-1257 YKPVSEYNGFKVIR
+1257 
-1271 TVAGA
+1271 
-1276 TRYQDSYVERTVIPT
+1276 
-1291 AGTEYIA
+1291 
-1298 IFYARASE
+1298 
-1306 NDYPVRCHFYNPNTV
+1306 
-1321 VSSEN
+1321 
-1326 SSGYKSRSSDGL
+1326 
-1338 SIIRLSTDWQLCWV
+1338 
-1352 KWTQTATDQAKTVI
+1352 
-1366 IGRHGPQVGGKEG
+1366 
-1379 VWVEICAPAIFE
+1379 
-1391 GNLAGDWSPAYED
+1391 
-1404 QDERVSVVESNFKQR
+1404 
-1419 ADSLEAGVSRLTE
+1419 
-1432 GLRTKADISSLNVTA
+1432 
-1447 ENIRQSVKSLETD
+1447 
-1460 TQNKLNQK
+1460 
-1468 LSQAEFEV
+1468 
-1476 RAGSIRQEIL
+1476 
-1486 NATKDKANKSEL
+1486 
-1498 TQTAEELASKIAS
+1498 
-1511 VQVGGRNYIRG
+1511 
-1522 TKRMMLARGLW
+1522 
-1533 ASGTFRPSG
+1533 
-1542 AGTAKTIDVSDSPA
+1542 
-1556 TGFDKAIRLTSSNA
+1556 
-1570 RDQIGIAQD
+1570 
-1579 GFYISQGTYTMSC
+1579 
-1592 WVKGRRGQKVKL
+1592 
-1604 QTYWQVN
+1604 
-1611 DNSGISPIFTLKDE
+1611 
-1625 NWTKLSFTS
+1625 
-1634 ARNRA
+1634 
-1639 GVASIGYVYLVN
+1639 
-1651 AEVGEYLD
+1651 
-1659 VLAPQ
+1659 
-1664 LEDGSLATSSK
+1664 
-1675 EAPEDIEGQISTV
+1675 
-1688 ESTFKQRADSLAA
+1688 
-1701 GVNRLTEG
+1701 
-1709 LRTKADISALN
+1709 
-1720 VTAENIR
+1720 
-1727 QSVKSLETDTQN
+1727 
-1739 KLNQK
+1739 
-1744 LSQAEFEVR
+1744 
-1753 AGSIRQEILNATKDK
+1753 
-1768 ASKSEL
+1768 
-1774 TQTAE
+1774 
-1779 ELASRIASVQ
+1779 
-1789 ASGRNLFL
+1789 
-1797 NSLFKQDIPKTGIWT
+1797 
-1812 TSTYTATIDSE
+1812 IDSE

-1990 TKVDISALNV
+1990 TKA
-2000 TAENIR
+2000 
-2006 QSVKSLETDTQNKL
+2006 
-2020 NQKLSQAEFEVRA
+2020 
-2033 GSIRQEILN
+2033 
-2042 VTKDKASKSELTQTA
+2042 
-2057 EELSSKIASVQV
+2057 
-2069 GGINLL
+2069 
-2075 RNTAS
+2075 
-2080 LLIGDRSKGCWMSA
+2080 
-2094 SGGNG
+2094 
-2099 RAISVE
+2099 
-2105 VLDPPKK
+2105 
-2112 MIKNMIRVIENT
+2112 
-2124 NGGNKDLTQLV
+2124 
-2135 RLRIGEKYTISCYAR
+2135 
-2150 IASDSPN
+2150 
-2157 ANVNLL
+2157 
-2163 FRSWANNTDLNRK
+2163 
-2176 FQKSISHKN
+2176 
-2185 WQKYS
+2185 
-2190 FTFTADAIE
+2190 
-2199 NSIQF
+2199 
-2204 GQSGAGIIEI
+2204 
-2214 CAPKIESGTLATDY
+2214 
-2228 SEAPEDIEGQISTV
+2228 
-2242 ESTFKQRANSLDA
+2242 
-2255 GVSRLTE
+2255 
-2262 GLRTKVDISALNV
+2262 DISALNV

-2415 FWNVFNC
+2415 SWNVFNC

-2436 QSGPD
+2436 QSGAD

-2557 SARQATAVRE
+2557 STRQATAVRE

-2652 SNLSNRINSN
+2652 SNISNRINSN

-2751 LTNQLFQVEVGKYS
+2751 LTNQLFQVEVAKNASNGQNLLQGTKDFSGGWKNKGANWKKHAEKYKG
-2765 VSGPNLIKNSD
+2765 VDVL
-2776 FKNATNEWGSTQN
+2776 FKNNSWNGVGQEIDAKIGEVYTFSLWMKSDWKNDTVNFYINRNGSVEKGWGVPSETSVAITSEWK
-2789 LGRLV
+2789 RY
-2794 KHSFYHNG
+2794 SFTF
-2802 QKDLMRLSNATKN
+2802 KIT
-2815 ENFLYSHR
+2815 
-2823 FNLERNTDY
+2823 
-2832 VLNFRGF
+2832 V
-2839 NNSALASYDVYI
+2839 
-2851 LGRRAGESD
+2851 D
-2860 GFTIVKKVVS
+2860 GFIFPRVERLNQNT
-2870 SKKLSTSRCEDV
+2870 
-2882 SVTFNSGEMD
+2882 N
-2892 NAYIRFDNNGS
+2892 
-2903 SSGTA
+2903 
-2908 DLYITE
+2908 LYIAGLKLEKGSYATPYTE
-2914 VDLYKGYKPRTWQ
+2914 A
-2927 PHPEDAVADAN
+2927 PEDTD
-2938 KKLEATQ
+2938 EAIRSVQ
-2945 TKMTQLAGSWV
+2945 SQLTGSWAV
-2956 VENINSAGDI
+2956 QNINSAGDI

-2978 RLVGKLTHITGETL
+2978 RFVGKLTHITGETL

>member
-1 MLYLLNEDVR
+1 MDALTRRQFDRAMFAKNRTLAIRVGDYASQDIKEASFEYGYIKGDTYKPGGTCAGSGKITFTSIITTFNKLDTLHPEIGLLVGDTYQWVKMGEYFINDIEIDRNRNTTTLELMDGMFKLNREYVTDLHFPAEVR
-11 TVRWNGE
+11 EV
-18 SLHEATSAIVKET
+18 
-31 MNGDFTLTVKYP
+31 
-43 ISDSGIYQLIQE
+43 IQE
-55 DMLIKAPTPVLGAQ
+55 ICL
-69 LFRIKKPVE
+69 
-78 HNDHL
+78 
-83 EITAYHI
+83 
-90 SDDVMQRSI
+90 
-99 TQMSVTSQSC
+99 
-109 GMALSR
+109 
-115 MVQNT
+115 
-120 KTALG
+120 KT
-125 DFSFN
+125 
-130 SDIQDRRTFN
+130 
-140 TTETETLYSV
+140 
-150 LLDGKHSIVGTWE
+150 
-163 GELVRDNFAMTVK
+163 
-176 KSRGENRGVV
+176 
-186 ITTHK
+186 
-191 NLKDYQRT
+191 
-199 KNSQNVVT
+199 
-207 RIHARST
+207 
-214 FKPEGAEKETTIRVT
+214 
-229 VDSPLI
+229 
-235 NSYPYINEKEY
+235 
-246 ENNNAKSVEE
+246 
-256 LQKWAQAKFSNE
+256 
-268 GIDKISDAIKIEAYE
+268 
-283 LDGQVVHMGD
+283 
-293 TVNLKSWK
+293 
-301 HNVDVFKKAI
+301 
-311 AYEFDALKEEYI
+311 
-323 SLILDDKAGAG
+323 
-334 GSRTS
+334 
-339 GGLSSAADAI
+339 
-349 LGVTESA
+349 
-356 QEVALEKALQNAD
+356 
-369 LDFDH
+369 
-374 KAGLLRQEISDGIEL
+374 GIEL
-389 AKAKAEEVKQ
+389 ANDYFGISAMRYHIEQVLEGKKLSFRDMLSAMTQMIGMSCFFNREGKMEIRDLTESNITINADSYFLHGLTKSEIEYQISGITCKTDKKSLTVGMKTGRSLELDNVFMTQSALNDLYYKLKNLTYYPYNLNYQGHLLLEVGQWVTIQTNKKETFKVPVLSQSFTFKGGLRGRISADSKAGNDTQYSYEGTITKQIKQQDGVEAKVQAQIEAADKDFDQKVDKIKKDFNDQVELAKARAEEVKR

-421 RRAEEALR
+421 RKAEEALR
-429 NAGASSLLAQ
+429 NAGASTLLAQ

-444 GLDSVARLEEFKSQT
+444 GLDSVARLEAFKSQT

-474 RTIVN
+474 RTIAN
-479 DIRPKQAQVEAEIA
+479 DIRPKQAQAEAEIA
-493 KQVEALVQTK
+493 KQVEALSRTK
-503 KELAGASTLLAQEA
+503 NELAGASSLLAQEA

-545 LDVLKRTI
+545 LDV
-553 ANDIRPKQAQAEAEI
+553 
-568 AKQVEALSRTKNEL
+568 
-582 SGASTLLAQEAKR
+582 
-595 IELDSVARLEAFKSQ
+595 
-610 TTSAQ
+610 
-615 TALSGDLDALKRTIA
+615 LKRTIA

-701 RIASV
+701 R
-706 QAGSSR
+706 
-712 NYFRNSRSRT
+712 
-722 FTTGGQAVY
+722 
-731 DYRTFIVPDFW
+731 
-742 KNSDRFK
+742 
-749 RDYVRI
+749 
-755 SFDVTFPVALVNDM
+755 
-769 PAMVH
+769 
-774 FSAHP
+774 
-779 WYAYRNLIFKGGTVE
+779 
-794 RQHFEFTIDL
+794 
-804 SSSSETYQTNNVFI
+804 
-818 RFGTNYGFPAGLQ
+818 
-831 VVIENA
+831 
-837 MLSVGNYFPAYQP
+837 
-850 AYEDQEDRVSVVESN
+850 
-865 FKQRADSLDAGV
+865 
-877 SRLTEGFRTKAD
+877 
-889 ISALNVTA
+889 
-897 ENIRQSVKSLE
+897 
-908 TDTQNKLNQ
+908 
-917 KLSQAEFEVRAGS
+917 
-930 IRQEILNATKDKANK
+930 
-945 SELTQTAEELSSKIA
+945 
-960 SVQASGRNLFLNS
+960 
-973 LFKQDISKTGIWTTS
+973 
-988 TYTATIDSESKY
+988 
-1000 LGHKA
+1000 
-1005 LKIIGLNPSGRD
+1005 
-1017 GGNPK
+1017 
-1022 VTYPALGQFGKVIP
+1022 
-1036 GSTTNQDVTISFY
+1036 
-1049 AKANKNGIMLRSRL
+1049 
-1063 GDIGYKTGNV
+1063 
-1073 TLSTEIKRYVV
+1073 
-1084 HIPKGWTNESK
+1084 
-1095 QTTNEWL
+1095 
-1102 FNFNQE
+1102 
-1108 GTIWIWMPKF
+1108 
-1118 EISDVDTSYSE
+1118 
-1129 APEDIEGQISTVE
+1129 
-1142 STFKQRANSLEAGV
+1142 
-1156 SRLTEGLRTKV
+1156 
-1167 DISALNV
+1167 
-1174 TAENIRQSVKSLETD
+1174 
-1189 TQNKLNQKLSQAE
+1189 
-1202 FEVRAGSIRQE
+1202 
-1213 ILNATKD
+1213 
-1220 KASKSELTQT
+1220 
-1230 AEELASKIASVH
+1230 
-1242 LGRRNLLKGTKELAR
+1242 
-1257 YKPVSEYNGFKVIR
+1257 
-1271 TVAGA
+1271 
-1276 TRYQDSYVERTVIPT
+1276 
-1291 AGTEYIA
+1291 
-1298 IFYARASE
+1298 
-1306 NDYPVRCHFYNPNTV
+1306 
-1321 VSSEN
+1321 
-1326 SSGYKSRSSDGL
+1326 
-1338 SIIRLSTDWQLCWV
+1338 
-1352 KWTQTATDQAKTVI
+1352 
-1366 IGRHGPQVGGKEG
+1366 
-1379 VWVEICAPAIFE
+1379 
-1391 GNLAGDWSPAYED
+1391 
-1404 QDERVSVVESNFKQR
+1404 
-1419 ADSLEAGVSRLTE
+1419 
-1432 GLRTKADISSLNVTA
+1432 
-1447 ENIRQSVKSLETD
+1447 
-1460 TQNKLNQK
+1460 
-1468 LSQAEFEV
+1468 
-1476 RAGSIRQEIL
+1476 
-1486 NATKDKANKSEL
+1486 
-1498 TQTAEELASKIAS
+1498 IAS

-1688 ESTFKQRADSLAA
+1688 ESTFKQRANSLEA
-1701 GVNRLTEG
+1701 GVSRLTEG
-1709 LRTKADISALN
+1709 LRTKADISSLN

-1753 AGSIRQEILNATKDK
+1753 AGSIHQEILNVTKDK

-1789 ASGRNLFL
+1789 VGGRNYIRNGQFKNGSKNWLEYQSVNFGL
-1797 NSLFKQDIPKTGIWT
+1797 NFNYQHSQNPNNRNRPGAHFFHDSQNISNFFGLQQTFAFEGVRGEKVSVSLLVSKDGSDSYSGLKVALHYIKNKNIIGQEWQNIPSPQIT
-1812 TSTYTATIDSE
+1812 
-1823 SKYLGHKALKIIG
+1823 SKY
-1836 LNPSGRDGGNPKV
+1836 
-1849 TYPALGQFG
+1849 
-1858 KVIPGSTTNQDVT
+1858 
-1871 ISFYAKANKNGIMLR
+1871 
-1886 SRLGNIGY
+1886 
-1894 KTGNVTLSTEIKRYV
+1894 KR
-1909 VHIPKGWTN
+1909 
-1918 ESKQTTNEWLFNF
+1918 
-1931 NQEGTIW
+1931 
-1938 IWMPKFEISDV
+1938 
-1949 DTSYSEAPEDI
+1949 
-1960 EGQISTVES
+1960 
-1969 NFKQRA
+1969 
-1975 DSLEAGVSRLTEGLR
+1975 
-1990 TKVDISALNV
+1990 
-2000 TAENIR
+2000 
-2006 QSVKSLETDTQNKL
+2006 
-2020 NQKLSQAEFEVRA
+2020 
-2033 GSIRQEILN
+2033 
-2042 VTKDKASKSELTQTA
+2042 
-2057 EELSSKIASVQV
+2057 
-2069 GGINLL
+2069 
-2075 RNTAS
+2075 
-2080 LLIGDRSKGCWMSA
+2080 
-2094 SGGNG
+2094 
-2099 RAISVE
+2099 
-2105 VLDPPKK
+2105 
-2112 MIKNMIRVIENT
+2112 
-2124 NGGNKDLTQLV
+2124 
-2135 RLRIGEKYTISCYAR
+2135 
-2150 IASDSPN
+2150 
-2157 ANVNLL
+2157 
-2163 FRSWANNTDLNRK
+2163 
-2176 FQKSISHKN
+2176 
-2185 WQKYS
+2185 
-2190 FTFTADAIE
+2190 FTFTFTLSDDVE
-2199 NSIQF
+2199 NLNLMLF
-2204 GQSGAGIIEI
+2204 GEKGKTINLYVTDVQLERGSV
-2214 CAPKIESGTLATDY
+2214 ATDY
-2228 SEAPEDIEGQISTV
+2228 KEAPEDIEGQISTV

-2255 GVSRLTE
+2255 GVRSLTE

-2380 STLTFNLEPDF
+2380 STLMFNIEPDF

-2404 IKYENVVQGRN
+2404 VKYENVVQGRN

-2557 SARQATAVRE
+2557 STRQATAVRE

-2652 SNLSNRINSN
+2652 SNISNRINSN

-2751 LTNQLFQVEVGKYS
+2751 LTNQLFQVEVAKNASNGQNLLKGTKDFSGGWKNKGANWKKHAEKYKG
-2765 VSGPNLIKNSD
+2765 VDVL
-2776 FKNATNEWGSTQN
+2776 FKNNSWNGVGQEIDAKIGEVYTFSLWMKSDWKNDTVNFYVNRNGSVEKGWGVPSETSVAITSEWK
-2789 LGRLV
+2789 RY
-2794 KHSFYHNG
+2794 SFTF
-2802 QKDLMRLSNATKN
+2802 KIT
-2815 ENFLYSHR
+2815 
-2823 FNLERNTDY
+2823 
-2832 VLNFRGF
+2832 V
-2839 NNSALASYDVYI
+2839 
-2851 LGRRAGESD
+2851 D
-2860 GFTIVKKVVS
+2860 GFIFPRVERLNQNT
-2870 SKKLSTSRCEDV
+2870 
-2882 SVTFNSGEMD
+2882 N
-2892 NAYIRFDNNGS
+2892 
-2903 SSGTA
+2903 
-2908 DLYITE
+2908 LYIAGLKLEKGSYATPYTE
-2914 VDLYKGYKPRTWQ
+2914 A
-2927 PHPEDAVADAN
+2927 PEDTD
-2938 KKLEATQ
+2938 EAIRSVQ
-2945 TKMTQLAGSWV
+2945 SQLTGSWAV
-2956 VENINSAGDI
+2956 QNINSAGDI

-2978 RLVGKLTHITGETL
+2978 RFVGKLTHITGETL

-3001 MVDKLKTANFEAGS
+3001 MVDKLKTGNFEAGS
-3015 VTTTILEA
+3015 VTTTILDA

-3036 LIKKLTATD
+3036 LIRKLTAND

-3057 STKVESVISSST
+3057 SIKVESVISSST

-3209 LKYWMEQKSDRRLK
+3209 VKYWMEQKSDRRLK

-3258 IAQEAETIVPR
+3258 IAQEAETIVPK

-3306 MEKIIA
+3306 MEKTIA

>member
-1 MLYLLNEDVR
+1 MDALTRRQFDRAMFAKERTLAIRVGDYASRDIKEASFEYGYIKGDTYKPGGTCAGSGKITFTSIITTFNKLDTLHPEIGLLVGDTYQWVKMGEYFINDIEIDRNRNTTTLELMDGMFKLNREYVTDLHFPAEVR
-11 TVRWNGE
+11 EV
-18 SLHEATSAIVKET
+18 
-31 MNGDFTLTVKYP
+31 
-43 ISDSGIYQLIQE
+43 IQE
-55 DMLIKAPTPVLGAQ
+55 ICL
-69 LFRIKKPVE
+69 
-78 HNDHL
+78 
-83 EITAYHI
+83 
-90 SDDVMQRSI
+90 
-99 TQMSVTSQSC
+99 
-109 GMALSR
+109 
-115 MVQNT
+115 
-120 KTALG
+120 KT
-125 DFSFN
+125 
-130 SDIQDRRTFN
+130 
-140 TTETETLYSV
+140 
-150 LLDGKHSIVGTWE
+150 
-163 GELVRDNFAMTVK
+163 
-176 KSRGENRGVV
+176 
-186 ITTHK
+186 
-191 NLKDYQRT
+191 
-199 KNSQNVVT
+199 
-207 RIHARST
+207 
-214 FKPEGAEKETTIRVT
+214 
-229 VDSPLI
+229 
-235 NSYPYINEKEY
+235 
-246 ENNNAKSVEE
+246 
-256 LQKWAQAKFSNE
+256 
-268 GIDKISDAIKIEAYE
+268 
-283 LDGQVVHMGD
+283 
-293 TVNLKSWK
+293 
-301 HNVDVFKKAI
+301 
-311 AYEFDALKEEYI
+311 
-323 SLILDDKAGAG
+323 
-334 GSRTS
+334 
-339 GGLSSAADAI
+339 
-349 LGVTESA
+349 
-356 QEVALEKALQNAD
+356 
-369 LDFDH
+369 
-374 KAGLLRQEISDGIEL
+374 GIEL
-389 AKAKAEEVKQ
+389 ANDYFGISAMRYHIEQVPEGKKLSFRDMLSAMTQMIGMSCFFNREGKMEIRDLTESNITINADSYFLHGLTKSEIEYQIAGITCKTDKKSLTVGMKTGRSLELDNVFMTQSALNDLYYKLKNLTYYPYNLNYQGHLLLEVGQWVTIQTNKKETFKVPVLSQSFTFKGGLRGRISADSKAGNDTQYSYEGTITKQIKQQDGVEAKIQAQIEAADKDFDQKVDKIKKDFNDQVELAKARAEEVKR

-416 LKEAK
+416 LKETK
-421 RRAEEALR
+421 RKAEEALR
-429 NAGASSLLAQ
+429 NAGASTLLAQ

-444 GLDSVARLEEFKSQT
+444 GLDSVARLEAFKSQT

-474 RTIVN
+474 RTIAN
-479 DIRPKQAQVEAEIA
+479 DIRPKQAQAEAEIA
-493 KQVEALVQTK
+493 KQAEALSRTK
-503 KELAGASTLLAQEA
+503 NELAGASTLLAQEA

-568 AKQVEALSRTKNEL
+568 AKQVEVLSRTKNEL
-582 SGASTLLAQEAKR
+582 S
-595 IELDSVARLEAFKSQ
+595 
-610 TTSAQ
+610 
-615 TALSGDLDALKRTIA
+615 
-630 NDIRPKQ
+630 
-637 AQAEAEIAKQV
+637 
-648 EALSRTKNELAGVKS
+648 GVKS

-804 SSSSETYQTNNVFI
+804 SSSSEDYQTNNVFI

-850 AYEDQEDRVSVVESN
+850 AYEDQDERVSAVESN

-877 SRLTEGFRTKAD
+877 SRLTEGLRTKAD
-889 ISALNVTA
+889 IS
-897 ENIRQSVKSLE
+897 S
-908 TDTQNKLNQ
+908 
-917 KLSQAEFEVRAGS
+917 
-930 IRQEILNATKDKANK
+930 
-945 SELTQTAEELSSKIA
+945 
-960 SVQASGRNLFLNS
+960 
-973 LFKQDISKTGIWTTS
+973 
-988 TYTATIDSESKY
+988 
-1000 LGHKA
+1000 
-1005 LKIIGLNPSGRD
+1005 
-1017 GGNPK
+1017 
-1022 VTYPALGQFGKVIP
+1022 
-1036 GSTTNQDVTISFY
+1036 
-1049 AKANKNGIMLRSRL
+1049 
-1063 GDIGYKTGNV
+1063 
-1073 TLSTEIKRYVV
+1073 
-1084 HIPKGWTNESK
+1084 
-1095 QTTNEWL
+1095 
-1102 FNFNQE
+1102 
-1108 GTIWIWMPKF
+1108 
-1118 EISDVDTSYSE
+1118 
-1129 APEDIEGQISTVE
+1129 
-1142 STFKQRANSLEAGV
+1142 
-1156 SRLTEGLRTKV
+1156 
-1167 DISALNV
+1167 LNV

-1419 ADSLEAGVSRLTE
+1419 ADSLDAGVSRLTE

-1486 NATKDKANKSEL
+1486 NATKDKA
-1498 TQTAEELASKIAS
+1498 
-1511 VQVGGRNYIRG
+1511 
-1522 TKRMMLARGLW
+1522 
-1533 ASGTFRPSG
+1533 
-1542 AGTAKTIDVSDSPA
+1542 
-1556 TGFDKAIRLTSSNA
+1556 
-1570 RDQIGIAQD
+1570 
-1579 GFYISQGTYTMSC
+1579 
-1592 WVKGRRGQKVKL
+1592 
-1604 QTYWQVN
+1604 
-1611 DNSGISPIFTLKDE
+1611 
-1625 NWTKLSFTS
+1625 
-1634 ARNRA
+1634 
-1639 GVASIGYVYLVN
+1639 
-1651 AEVGEYLD
+1651 
-1659 VLAPQ
+1659 
-1664 LEDGSLATSSK
+1664 
-1675 EAPEDIEGQISTV
+1675 
-1688 ESTFKQRADSLAA
+1688 
-1701 GVNRLTEG
+1701 
-1709 LRTKADISALN
+1709 
-1720 VTAENIR
+1720 
-1727 QSVKSLETDTQN
+1727 
-1739 KLNQK
+1739 
-1744 LSQAEFEVR
+1744 
-1753 AGSIRQEILNATKDK
+1753 
-1768 ASKSEL
+1768 
-1774 TQTAE
+1774 
-1779 ELASRIASVQ
+1779 
-1789 ASGRNLFL
+1789 
-1797 NSLFKQDIPKTGIWT
+1797 
-1812 TSTYTATIDSE
+1812 
-1823 SKYLGHKALKIIG
+1823 
-1836 LNPSGRDGGNPKV
+1836 
-1849 TYPALGQFG
+1849 
-1858 KVIPGSTTNQDVT
+1858 
-1871 ISFYAKANKNGIMLR
+1871 
-1886 SRLGNIGY
+1886 
-1894 KTGNVTLSTEIKRYV
+1894 
-1909 VHIPKGWTN
+1909 
-1918 ESKQTTNEWLFNF
+1918 
-1931 NQEGTIW
+1931 
-1938 IWMPKFEISDV
+1938 
-1949 DTSYSEAPEDI
+1949 
-1960 EGQISTVES
+1960 
-1969 NFKQRA
+1969 
-1975 DSLEAGVSRLTEGLR
+1975 
-1990 TKVDISALNV
+1990 
-2000 TAENIR
+2000 
-2006 QSVKSLETDTQNKL
+2006 
-2020 NQKLSQAEFEVRA
+2020 
-2033 GSIRQEILN
+2033 
-2042 VTKDKASKSELTQTA
+2042 
-2057 EELSSKIASVQV
+2057 
-2069 GGINLL
+2069 
-2075 RNTAS
+2075 
-2080 LLIGDRSKGCWMSA
+2080 
-2094 SGGNG
+2094 
-2099 RAISVE
+2099 
-2105 VLDPPKK
+2105 
-2112 MIKNMIRVIENT
+2112 
-2124 NGGNKDLTQLV
+2124 
-2135 RLRIGEKYTISCYAR
+2135 
-2150 IASDSPN
+2150 
-2157 ANVNLL
+2157 
-2163 FRSWANNTDLNRK
+2163 
-2176 FQKSISHKN
+2176 
-2185 WQKYS
+2185 
-2190 FTFTADAIE
+2190 
-2199 NSIQF
+2199 
-2204 GQSGAGIIEI
+2204 
-2214 CAPKIESGTLATDY
+2214 
-2228 SEAPEDIEGQISTV
+2228 
-2242 ESTFKQRANSLDA
+2242 
-2255 GVSRLTE
+2255 
-2262 GLRTKVDISALNV
+2262 
-2275 TAENIRQSVK
+2275 
-2285 SLETD
+2285 
-2290 TQNKLNQK
+2290 
-2298 LSQAEFEVRAGSIR
+2298 
-2312 QEILNATKDKADKT
+2312 DKT
-2326 LVVSEAGKLRE
+2326 LVVTEAGKLRE

-2494 VEIGSVATDWSPAP
+2494 VEIGSVATDWNPAP

-3258 IAQEAETIVPR
+3258 IAQEAETIVPK

-3306 MEKIIA
+3306 MEKTIA

>member
-1 MLYLLNEDVR
+1 MLYLLNKDVR

-18 SLHEATSAIVKET
+18 PLHEATSAIVKEI

-78 HNDHL
+78 YNDHL

-99 TQMSVTSQSC
+99 TPVSVTSQSC

-130 SDIQDRRTFN
+130 SNIQDRRTFN
-140 TTETETLYSV
+140 TTETETLYSI

-163 GELVRDNFAMTVK
+163 GELVRDNFAITVK

-191 NLKDYQRT
+191 NLKNYQRT

-207 RIHARST
+207 RIHAKST

-246 ENNNAKSVEE
+246 ENNNAKTVEE
-256 LQKWAQAKFSNE
+256 LQKWAQSKFSNE
-268 GIDKISDAIKIEAYE
+268 GIDKVSDAIKIEAYE

-301 HNVDVFKKAI
+301 HNVDAFKKAI

-323 SLILDDKAGAG
+323 SLTFDDKAGIG
-334 GSRTS
+334 GSRAS

-356 QEVALEKALQNAD
+356 QEIALDKALQNAD

-374 KAGLLRQEISDGIEL
+374 KAGLLRQEISDDIEL
-389 AKAKAEEVKQ
+389 AKAKAEEVKR

-416 LKEAK
+416 LKETK
-421 RRAEEALR
+421 RKAEEALR
-429 NAGASSLLAQ
+429 QAGASSSLAQ

-444 GLDSVARLEEFKSQT
+444 GLDSVARLEAFKSQT

-479 DIRPKQAQVEAEIA
+479 DIRPKQAQAEAEIA
-493 KQVEALVQTK
+493 KQAEALSRTK
-503 KELAGASTLLAQEA
+503 NELAGASTLLAQEA

-568 AKQVEALSRTKNEL
+568 AKQVE
-582 SGASTLLAQEAKR
+582 
-595 IELDSVARLEAFKSQ
+595 V
-610 TTSAQ
+610 
-615 TALSGDLDALKRTIA
+615 
-630 NDIRPKQ
+630 
-637 AQAEAEIAKQV
+637 
-648 EALSRTKNELAGVKS
+648 LSRTKNELAGVKS

-804 SSSSETYQTNNVFI
+804 SSSSEDYQTNNVFI

-877 SRLTEGFRTKAD
+877 SRLTEGLRTKAD
-889 ISALNVTA
+889 IS
-897 ENIRQSVKSLE
+897 S
-908 TDTQNKLNQ
+908 
-917 KLSQAEFEVRAGS
+917 
-930 IRQEILNATKDKANK
+930 
-945 SELTQTAEELSSKIA
+945 
-960 SVQASGRNLFLNS
+960 
-973 LFKQDISKTGIWTTS
+973 
-988 TYTATIDSESKY
+988 
-1000 LGHKA
+1000 
-1005 LKIIGLNPSGRD
+1005 
-1017 GGNPK
+1017 
-1022 VTYPALGQFGKVIP
+1022 
-1036 GSTTNQDVTISFY
+1036 
-1049 AKANKNGIMLRSRL
+1049 
-1063 GDIGYKTGNV
+1063 
-1073 TLSTEIKRYVV
+1073 
-1084 HIPKGWTNESK
+1084 
-1095 QTTNEWL
+1095 
-1102 FNFNQE
+1102 
-1108 GTIWIWMPKF
+1108 
-1118 EISDVDTSYSE
+1118 
-1129 APEDIEGQISTVE
+1129 
-1142 STFKQRANSLEAGV
+1142 
-1156 SRLTEGLRTKV
+1156 
-1167 DISALNV
+1167 LNV

-1230 AEELASKIASVH
+1230 AEEL
-1242 LGRRNLLKGTKELAR
+1242 
-1257 YKPVSEYNGFKVIR
+1257 
-1271 TVAGA
+1271 
-1276 TRYQDSYVERTVIPT
+1276 
-1291 AGTEYIA
+1291 
-1298 IFYARASE
+1298 
-1306 NDYPVRCHFYNPNTV
+1306 
-1321 VSSEN
+1321 
-1326 SSGYKSRSSDGL
+1326 
-1338 SIIRLSTDWQLCWV
+1338 
-1352 KWTQTATDQAKTVI
+1352 
-1366 IGRHGPQVGGKEG
+1366 
-1379 VWVEICAPAIFE
+1379 
-1391 GNLAGDWSPAYED
+1391 
-1404 QDERVSVVESNFKQR
+1404 
-1419 ADSLEAGVSRLTE
+1419 
-1432 GLRTKADISSLNVTA
+1432 
-1447 ENIRQSVKSLETD
+1447 
-1460 TQNKLNQK
+1460 
-1468 LSQAEFEV
+1468 
-1476 RAGSIRQEIL
+1476 
-1486 NATKDKANKSEL
+1486 
-1498 TQTAEELASKIAS
+1498 
-1511 VQVGGRNYIRG
+1511 
-1522 TKRMMLARGLW
+1522 
-1533 ASGTFRPSG
+1533 
-1542 AGTAKTIDVSDSPA
+1542 
-1556 TGFDKAIRLTSSNA
+1556 
-1570 RDQIGIAQD
+1570 
-1579 GFYISQGTYTMSC
+1579 
-1592 WVKGRRGQKVKL
+1592 
-1604 QTYWQVN
+1604 
-1611 DNSGISPIFTLKDE
+1611 
-1625 NWTKLSFTS
+1625 
-1634 ARNRA
+1634 
-1639 GVASIGYVYLVN
+1639 
-1651 AEVGEYLD
+1651 
-1659 VLAPQ
+1659 
-1664 LEDGSLATSSK
+1664 SSK
-1675 EAPEDIEGQISTV
+1675 
-1688 ESTFKQRADSLAA
+1688 
-1701 GVNRLTEG
+1701 
-1709 LRTKADISALN
+1709 
-1720 VTAENIR
+1720 
-1727 QSVKSLETDTQN
+1727 
-1739 KLNQK
+1739 
-1744 LSQAEFEVR
+1744 
-1753 AGSIRQEILNATKDK
+1753 
-1768 ASKSEL
+1768 
-1774 TQTAE
+1774 
-1779 ELASRIASVQ
+1779 IASVQ

-1797 NSLFKQDIPKTGIWT
+1797 NSLFKQDISKTGIWT
-1812 TSTYTATIDSE
+1812 TSTYTAAIDSE

-1969 NFKQRA
+1969 TFKQRA
-1975 DSLEAGVSRLTEGLR
+1975 NSLEAGVNRLTEGLR
-1990 TKVDISALNV
+1990 TKADISSLNV

-2652 SNLSNRINSN
+2652 SNISNRINSN

-2956 VENINSAGDI
+2956 VQNINSAGDI

-2978 RLVGKLTHITGETL
+2978 RFVGKLTHITGETL

-3001 MVDKLKTANFEAGS
+3001 MVDKLKTGNFEAGS
-3015 VTTTILEA
+3015 VTTTILDA

-3028 EKLKVDNA
+3028 EKLKVDDA
-3036 LIKKLTATD
+3036 LIKKLTAND

-3057 STKVESVISSST
+3057 SIKVESVISSST

-3209 LKYWMEQKSDRRLK
+3209 VKYWMEQKSDRRLK

-3306 MEKIIA
+3306 MEKTIA